1 MATKKITIP
10 VGFQFDDVTGE
21 LANVRK
27 SLSNIK
33 INTNLGDSY
42 SKAFSR
48 AEKEIEK
55 LQQRAARGFSSQS
68 DIDAYS
74 TGLNN
79 VLNALER
86 IQTLSGKIKFS
97 DLNLNG
103 EQLKQWNSLK
113 NSLQSASQILNNFKR
128 NQIDSLF
135 QNNEQF
141 ASTMKDVVGLTEQ
154 TYKSYGELTSR
165 INSTT
170 KALQNQEAQQQKNLE
185 LAQAQL
191 ATYQG
196 AKKNGGI
203 ESIASQYGHQN
214 KDGKWSFNANQGKE
228 NSAGRTALLDYGKQ
242 AGVFSDDD
250 IKRMNSANVSLQ
262 TIVNTFN
269 NQLSS
274 AIQKAKQDIQDY
286 QTALE
291 QNKQKFEAVKAAM
304 EQLDSA
310 LNNGSIQKA
319 QKAYNDAKVALD
331 NFEQS
336 TTNAAQGQAQMRT
349 AMATSTSQLK
359 SYKAELASFRSQL
372 DTMQSADN
380 LFNSLTSSVKQLV
393 GFGAVLTQVR
403 RGIQLA
409 VSQIQELDSAM
420 NGISVVT
427 NMSTAELWGQINTYM
442 AIAKQ
447 YGVTTEGTYQV
458 SQLYYQMGLNT
469 SSVMELTTETLKMAK
484 IANLDYA
491 SATDYMTTAMN
502 GFQLSASEAGRI
514 VDVYSEL
521 AGIAA
526 TDTSELAVAMSK
538 TAAIANSAGM
548 SFEATS
554 AMLTQ
559 MIESTREAPEALG
572 TSLKTVI
579 ARMQEMKSNP
589 TQLIEVDGETASLN
603 KMDTALSSVG
613 IKLKDASGQFRN
625 LDEVIFE
632 LSKIWDT
639 LDRNTQ
645 RWIANTA
652 AGSRQQS
659 RFISLLSDSE
669 RLQELYTAALDSED
683 AALVQYSKSLDS
695 MESKLNQLS
704 TSFQQF
710 YMQIFN
716 GETLKAAVEYLT
728 QFVDKLNEI
737 GPVGAIAIVGSL
749 VSAFGSIGMAM
760 STKITAAYK
769 VSKEFLDG
777 RKAEIQAVGDSWW
790 DGFVANF
797 VPKVQT
803 ATNQAVQ
810 ILQNAQT
817 QVQGGTSTPT
827 ATGTPH
833 RRSGRNDGKAKG
845 SVPSTD
851 ALKQASEGA
860 EKVASKWDVAAG
872 AASKL
877 APIVSVLSTYLFS
890 AADASNKASVALAAV
905 GSVAQIGVGIAQVY
919 LGDIKGIFTVLS
931 GVSQLVGEWEFAN
944 ERLARLKKDA
954 ESANIT
960 RASSKSTL
968 TTLDSTYKKYI
979 RLRDAQYESN
989 EAYEEWIKYN
999 QQIISD
1005 YPQLATTYD
1014 SQGNLVANLAEKYDI
1029 LKQSAD
1035 SAYKSQKKISQDA
1048 DVNVAS
1054 DPLYKFSSF
1063 GIAAANEK
1071 TGSNILSKIGKAK
1084 NQEEARELLFSTFG
1098 IEGEAYRKGE
1108 KYWSGNLSIEEV
1120 ASGIYQDEAMRKEK
1134 FLRELLSSANPEEYW
1149 KENESEVKDYADMWG
1164 LTLDDILNIGKQYN
1178 LILQSGS
1185 STLYKDA
1192 STNIDEAIDVLDDT
1206 YSEIQKQLLK
1216 DYLKNQ
1222 LDTLYTAG
1230 ELTAEKFTSQYD
1242 ASAIDETVSEVI
1254 RAQQEKDGFLV
1265 NYTEEELKKIQDFYT
1280 ELATHSKKDFENFD
1294 YKDALT
1300 QIYGIT
1306 SEDFTDPIELYINR
1320 IAQIPEA
1327 VEKGLT
1333 DNTGEFI
1340 DDRIYQSLSNLP
1352 IAFLSTYYESLSQLF
1367 KQTNLGDNKD
1377 KVIDD
1382 YINLFSQLSSLDL
1395 DYSTLSSLLT
1405 DSDFTTRSGV
1415 LAFSDTLVKAGI
1427 DLKESGIDLNKTASL
1442 IPISMADAEQ
1452 GLTNLSTQLTAAA
1465 DVIKDL
1471 TGTDTAKQ
1479 VAAMQQIS
1487 SLVGDTMKVKG
1498 EEYKTS
1504 DVLSYIM
1511 SGQDVTG
1518 EFQEAI
1524 YDLFIHQAKV
1534 TYSQILDELAEAQ
1547 DANTDEGKKNL
1558 EAIATYKTM
1567 LDNIDHIVEKNIGQR
1582 ASNIVTVAEELL
1594 QDILSGKTAS
1604 ISTNDRQALM
1614 QAGNEG
1620 ITIAKMLEQTS
1631 TGTWTLK
1638 KDVTISQFAAAI
1650 QDLIEHGIEGPGIQ
1664 LIKDILAGNQEAFAQ
1679 AAQQSDYEKFIQPL
1693 IDGVSDSGQIA
1704 IDESFRQTLK
1714 DSGLYDIFSKL
1725 FDENAL
1731 TAITGEYDFTGTVKQ
1746 YFDMIE
1752 QVIQKIFFGDDQTQM
1767 LAAFKAYRAKYEAG
1781 LEQSRS
1787 YYAAD
1792 QELDKALKPN
1802 ISSAE
1807 VVEITKALIECTG
1820 SADDAREAIKRFGLE
1835 ANKDFFQTADGKYGL
1850 TTIGKEKIGIS
1861 NLEDRQAVLKEIN
1874 RLQKESSSLA
1884 EKEVQKNQDLLAI
1897 YKAQLQ
1903 VLNERQQKVATDSD
1917 NANDLLD
1924 APEEFAKNVMSL
1936 GDSLK
1941 QLGKTGYIEIETLSN
1956 YMRNLG
1962 DNSEFVKTLGK
1973 ELDLPAESIGNVSK
1987 TIDALYTSTSK
1998 LKTIDGKAMI
2008 NLGVDLASMLTNASS
2023 IDLKGVAQ
2031 QNIDML
2037 DGMIAT
2043 LEALQ
2048 ALEEANT
2055 DIKGDIKI
2063 DLLTQATFTDAET
2076 GVSVDNFHDLWERFK
2091 QVAENEPDLYIDLS
2105 AHLTE
2110 SITTEAG
2117 QKQVID
2123 WLAGK
2128 TDVLQKMGI
2137 TSRTIPID
2145 VLTEIQTIDLK
2156 DPDSI
2161 EEAKFA
2167 IERWLDII
2175 QKNLQ
2180 TTANEN
2186 PAAVETTVTVNT
2198 TLKDGTITDGR
2209 KIAEEMSNNAMD
2221 EDYRRKKASTD
2232 TITTNTIQQ
2241 ELVIH
2246 SNVEEVQ
2253 KAVDELA
2260 KDRTSTLTIIK
2271 KVEEAIGPDSIEPTA
2286 SYDKNS
2292 IPTVQSTPTPEQQKT
2307 TQENN
2312 DALQETS
2319 SGVSAIVE
2327 WIKGFSQRGSGAVAV
2342 AQPLAPPNM
2351 ASTSAASATQTP
2363 TPTATPA
2370 PTKHGKEQ
2378 ESTLKTTLEVDDKS
2392 AQQEVDSFLK
2402 ENDGKVISFKAE
2414 ADTKQT
2420 IASADEATQEIEG
2433 QDPVVNIDGDPADA
2447 LAETQYAVGV
2457 INNSNGTINVGA
2469 DASAVYEAVNEL
2481 RQNLSGVNI
2490 NVNLIPTAIKK
2501 GGKGGNQTYTA
2512 RASGGGISKAEKA
2525 LVGEL
2530 GPELVV
2536 HDDTYR
2542 VVGQYGAEFVNLNR
2556 GDIVFNASDTA
2567 RLLQHKNG
2575 VRGTALVNGTGPA
2588 YGSGLSSAIDAL
2600 KEARAAWSS
2609 ILSSVPDMLKKGSG
2623 GGGGGGGGGDKDEK
2637 EYLMQLE
2644 KWFNWLRRIEELENR
2659 ITVLRAKRE
2668 NLKDGKQ
2675 YADSLYEENS
2685 YLKKQSELYAGLIE
2699 EQKAY
2704 RKQLQSDYLK
2714 DYSKYF
2720 YFIGDAIQIN
2730 ADAILADTK
2739 NNEELGDKIQDLIDD
2754 YKDVTEQITDNTEKL
2769 EENKTQ
2775 MDENIKTLRDKYIDM
2790 ENEILDALKNMYQQ
2804 EIDKKQKALDKMKEA
2819 DDDYLNALKKNLDK
2833 EKVLREKSKTQEEKQ
2848 TLQRK
2853 IALLSRDTSG
2863 ANAKEIADL
2872 RKQLRDMQ
2880 EEQYFTDREDAIT
2893 SAEDAAQA
2901 QQDTLQKEIDTL
2913 TEANDIKLEN
2923 MRLYWAE
2930 VEDIINQGSE
2940 NILTFL
2946 QSYSDSYMEMSKVQQ
2961 EDYTSTWKQTIDAAL
2976 EYAKDM
2982 QKQFNEIIAEITE
2995 AINSGLGNTTGGLE
3009 SGSSGGSSKGGSG
3022 GYDYGDLQ
3030 KNGNDKDKNNKNN
3043 STWPG
3048 FASVFGDSL
3057 KAAYEKLAQIR
3068 DRADSSAYWS
3078 AEKDK
3083 QYMNKVSNVASKV
3096 AAGVKIASNIKSS
3109 TTTKKDRKARKKYA
3123 SGGYVDYTGL
3133 AWVDGTPSKPETF
3146 LSNADTNLLANFL
3159 KAAHSLELGLSSSS
3173 SVRNSTISGAP
3184 TVNVDSVEIN
3194 ITQADLKDDADLNKL
3209 SQDLSQK
3216 FLMDIARQSGNISIS
3231 RR

>member
-27 SLSNIK
+27 GLSNIK

-79 VLNALER
+79 VLDALER

-154 TYKSYGELTSR
+154 TYKSYGELTSK
-165 INSTT
+165 INNTT

-196 AKKNGGI
+196 VKKNGGI
-203 ESIASQYGHQN
+203 ESIASQYGRQN

-274 AIQKAKQDIQDY
+274 ATQKAKQDIQDY

-291 QNKQKFEAVKAAM
+291 QNKQKLEAVKAAM

-336 TTNAAQGQAQMRT
+336 TTNAAQGQAQMRA
-349 AMATSTSQLK
+349 AMATSTNQLK

-458 SQLYYQMGLNT
+458 SQLYYQMGLDTN
-469 SSVMELTTETLKMAK
+469 SVMELTTETLKMAK

-502 GFQLSASEAGRI
+502 GFQMAASDAGRI

-589 TQLIEVDGETASLN
+589 TQLIEVDGEAASLN

-613 IKLKDASGQFRN
+613 ISLKDASGQFRN

-728 QFVDKLNEI
+728 QFVDKLNEV

-749 VSAFGSIGMAM
+749 VSALGSIGMAM
-760 STKITAAYK
+760 STKIAAAYK
-769 VSKEFLDG
+769 TSKEYLDG
-777 RKAEIQAVGDSWW
+777 RKAEIQAIGDSWW

-797 VPKVQT
+797 VPKVQA

-810 ILQNAQT
+810 VIQNAQN
-817 QVQGGTSTPT
+817 QGQGGT
-827 ATGTPH
+827 GTPPAAGVH
-833 RRSGRNDGKAKG
+833 RRSGRNDGKARGTETITEGTEQAAKG
-845 SVPSTD
+845 T
-851 ALKQASEGA
+851 
-860 EKVASKWDVAAG
+860 EKVASKLDKAAR
-872 AASKL
+872 AASKF
-877 APIVSVLSTYLFS
+877 APYMTMLSTVLYTNADAANQASVWLSRLAS
-890 AADASNKASVALAAV
+890 AAQAAL
-905 GSVAQIGVGIAQVY
+905 GVAQIINGEVGAGLFTLASGIYQFFGVAEQASE
-919 LGDIKGIFTVLS
+919 T
-931 GVSQLVGEWEFAN
+931 AA
-944 ERLARLKKDA
+944 RLAKNVEQTNISRA
-954 ESANIT
+954 EA
-960 RASSKSTL
+960 KSNL
-968 TTLDSTYKKYI
+968 TNLDSAYKKYT

-989 EAYEEWIKYN
+989 EAYDEWIKYN
-999 QQIISD
+999 EQLISQ
-1005 YPQLATTYD
+1005 YPGVEVIYNAQGDAILQLAD
-1014 SQGNLVANLAEKYDI
+1014 NFDH
-1029 LKQSAD
+1029 LKQSAEHAYETSVAAYEHD
-1035 SAYKSQKKISQDA
+1035 LQTQASQPYYGLKSAGVFTGSTDKTADNVDKAYQRSQKNGTSIWDELAQFVPTVYDDQVLYPDVARILKNAASNTTDYSYIENLAKQDTGRGSTLTKEQKRDVKAAQAILNMGLGTNFVKSYAFKSSQIITSSNQGLQKQALANAQKAINDEVVKGNLTQELGSVILNKVTQDLEQAVQQEDFATKEYDNYNISNIGTTLDGIKTDLVHNFGEDVITQAQSIA
-1048 DVNVAS
+1048 DIKTQLSYDDYNNLAS
-1054 DPLYKFSSF
+1054 D
-1063 GIAAANEK
+1063 
-1071 TGSNILSKIGKAK
+1071 SKI
-1084 NQEEARELLFSTFG
+1084 
-1098 IEGEAYRKGE
+1098 
-1108 KYWSGNLSIEEV
+1108 
-1120 ASGIYQDEAMRKEK
+1120 
-1134 FLRELLSSANPEEYW
+1134 
-1149 KENESEVKDYADMWG
+1149 
-1164 LTLDDILNIGKQYN
+1164 KQA
-1178 LILQSGS
+1178 L
-1185 STLYKDA
+1185 
-1192 STNIDEAIDVLDDT
+1192 
-1206 YSEIQKQLLK
+1206 
-1216 DYLKNQ
+1216 
-1222 LDTLYTAG
+1222 
-1230 ELTAEKFTSQYD
+1230 AE
-1242 ASAIDETVSEVI
+1242 
-1254 RAQQEKDGFLV
+1254 
-1265 NYTEEELKKIQDFYT
+1265 
-1280 ELATHSKKDFENFD
+1280 
-1294 YKDALT
+1294 
-1300 QIYGIT
+1300 IYGIT
-1306 SEDFTDPIELYINR
+1306 EETFSEPIQN
-1320 IAQIPEA
+1320 IANQLISM
-1327 VEKGLT
+1327 
-1333 DNTGEFI
+1333 TGNVGQLEGE
-1340 DDRIYQSLSNLP
+1340 DTVTLWANDLLQSLPNS
-1352 IAFLSTYYESLSQLF
+1352 ILSYVKNTF
-1367 KQTNLGDNKD
+1367 A
-1377 KVIDD
+1377 
-1382 YINLFSQLSSLDL
+1382 SLDKL
-1395 DYSTLSSLLT
+1395 SNEDRAEGEISNIISQYIALLYKIKDSDIDAGTLATLLS
-1405 DSDFTTRSGV
+1405 DADFTTRSGWQ
-1415 LAFSDTLVKAGI
+1415 AFLNALIASGNTGKEIAEQFEDVPDT
-1427 DLKESGIDLNKTASL
+1427 
-1442 IPISMADAEQ
+1442 ISVTMADAEQ
-1452 GLTNLSTQLTAAA
+1452 GLTSLQTYMTSAA
-1465 DVIKDL
+1465 DIIKNLQGSDSEKKLAAYNTLSALGIDSDKISTLAMGEDL
-1471 TGTDTAKQ
+1471 TGDITQEVYDKYIAQQKTNLEEIIASLYNTKGITEEQKTELDTISTMIAAFDKE
-1479 VAAMQQIS
+1479 VAEAAGTRATNIV
-1487 SLVGDTMKVKG
+1487 SLVLSQM
-1498 EEYKTS
+1498 EN
-1504 DVLSYIM
+1504 VLGGKAPTLSRNDI
-1511 SGQDVTG
+1511 SALQ
-1518 EFQEAI
+1518 
-1524 YDLFIHQAKV
+1524 
-1534 TYSQILDELAEAQ
+1534 TYAP
-1547 DANTDEGKKNL
+1547 N
-1558 EAIATYKTM
+1558 M
-1567 LDNIDHIVEKNIGQR
+1567 VE
-1582 ASNIVTVAEELL
+1582 
-1594 QDILSGKTAS
+1594 
-1604 ISTNDRQALM
+1604 
-1614 QAGNEG
+1614 
-1620 ITIAKMLEQTS
+1620 MLEQTGS
-1631 TGTWTLK
+1631 NTWTLK
-1638 KDVTISQFAAAI
+1638 AGITTKQWADAIS
-1650 QDLIEHGIEGPGIQ
+1650 DLATSVDEPGIELVQALKHSSREEWDKAVRDTDLENFITP
-1664 LIKDILAGNQEAFAQ
+1664 LLEA
-1679 AAQQSDYEKFIQPL
+1679 I
-1693 IDGVSDSGQIA
+1693 SDSGEI
-1704 IDESFRQTLK
+1704 T
-1714 DSGLYDIFSKL
+1714 
-1725 FDENAL
+1725 FDEDIYKFLSEQLGKNIVDKMLDPNAL
-1731 TAITGEYDFTGTVKQ
+1731 TAFTSLYDFDGTVKEWL
-1746 YFDMIE
+1746 DM
-1752 QVIQKIFFGDDQTQM
+1752 VQKIIDKLFPDYHDDFIKWREKNEYGLNQSREYNRAQEKMDKVHQANETPEAMADIVLKMKDMEASTDDATEAVRRFNLEYTDLVQ
-1767 LAAFKAYRAKYEAG
+1767 LANGKWGLSNAG
-1781 LEQSRS
+1781 LKKFELDAQIVSVEDYRTEIARLKEELLS
-1787 YYAAD
+1787 AQKSGEAASQKEANKIKTLIALRE
-1792 QELDKALKPN
+1792 QELKLLNEKN
-1802 ISSAE
+1802 QLVSQ
-1807 VVEITKALIECTG
+1807 
-1820 SADDAREAIKRFGLE
+1820 SADDY
-1835 ANKDFFQTADGKYGL
+1835 NT
-1850 TTIGKEKIGIS
+1850 
-1861 NLEDRQAVLKEIN
+1861 
-1874 RLQKESSSLA
+1874 
-1884 EKEVQKNQDLLAI
+1884 
-1897 YKAQLQ
+1897 
-1903 VLNERQQKVATDSD
+1903 
-1917 NANDLLD
+1917 LLD
-1924 APEEFAKNVMSL
+1924 APENYAKNILSYA
-1936 GDSLK
+1936 DELK
-1941 QLGKTGYIEIETLSN
+1941 KAAKTGYIEISTLSN
-1956 YMRNLG
+1956 VINNLG
-1962 DNSEFVKTLGK
+1962 PASNTVKTLSK
-1973 ELDLPAESIGNVSK
+1973 QLNVPLLK
-1987 TIDALYTSTSK
+1987 DGTANIAALTDALYSTKK
-1998 LKTIDGKAMI
+1998 LATIDGKPMVKIGSTMA
-2008 NLGVDLASMLTNASS
+2008 NMLQDAAQL
-2023 IDLKGVAQ
+2023 DLKGVAQ

-2048 ALEEANT
+2048 ALENT
-2055 DIKGDIKI
+2055 DINGGIKM
-2063 DLLTQATFTDAET
+2063 DMLTEATFTTTD
-2076 GVSVDNFHDLWERFK
+2076 GKSFRSFNDLWQTFK
-2091 QVAENEPDLYIDLS
+2091 ETAEDDSDLWIDF
-2105 AHLTE
+2105 ATHVTADIQTE
-2110 SITTEAG
+2110 EG
-2117 QKQVID
+2117 QRQFID
-2123 WLAGK
+2123 WLLSNQA
-2128 TDVLQKMGI
+2128 LQQSMGI
-2137 TSRTIPID
+2137 KTKTINEDLILAINTVVED
-2145 VLTEIQTIDLK
+2145 GMSTEQAEQAVLDFLEKKKRETQNVANNNPSTID
-2156 DPDSI
+2156 S
-2161 EEAKFA
+2161 
-2167 IERWLDII
+2167 
-2175 QKNLQ
+2175 
-2180 TTANEN
+2180 TTK
-2186 PAAVETTVTVNT
+2186 VNT
-2198 TLKDGTITDGR
+2198 TLEDGTITDGR
-2209 KIAEEMSNNAMD
+2209 RIAEEMSGSAMD
-2221 EDYRRKKASTD
+2221 EDYKRKRTSTD
-2232 TITTNTIQQ
+2232 TITTSTIQQ
-2241 ELVIH
+2241 ELIIH

-2260 KDRTSTLTIIK
+2260 KDRTSTLTIVK
-2271 KVEEAIGPDSIEPTA
+2271 KVEEATEPTFIEPTT
-2286 SYDKNS
+2286 SYDEKS
-2292 IPTVQSTPTPEQQKT
+2292 IPVIQQTSSPEQEKLVQKNT
-2307 TQENN
+2307 
-2312 DALQETS
+2312 DALQEIN
-2319 SGVSAIVE
+2319 SGVHAIAEGV
-2327 WIKGFSQRGSGAVAV
+2327 KGFSQRGTGAQAV
-2342 AQPLAPPNM
+2342 AQPLMPPNKTP
-2351 ASTSAASATQTP
+2351 TSVAPTQTP
-2363 TPTATPA
+2363 SPTATPA
-2370 PTKHGKEQ
+2370 PRQGKGT
-2378 ESTLKTTLEVDDKS
+2378 ESTSTIILEVDDKS
-2392 AQQEVDSFLK
+2392 AQQEVNNFLK

-2433 QDPVVNIDGDPADA
+2433 QDPVVNIDGDSADA
-2447 LAETQYAVGV
+2447 LAETQYAVSV
-2457 INNSNGTINVGA
+2457 IDNSNGTINVGA
-2469 DASAVYEAVNEL
+2469 DASAVYEAVNDL
-2481 RQNLSGVNI
+2481 RNNLSGVNI
-2490 NVNLIPTAIKK
+2490 DVNLIPTVAAKGK
-2501 GGKGGNQTYTA
+2501 RGGKGGGQTYTA
-2512 RASGGGISKAEKA
+2512 RASGGGVPKTEQS

-2536 HDDTYR
+2536 HDNSYR
-2542 VVGQYGAEFVNLNR
+2542 IVGQYGAEFVKLNR
-2556 GDIVFNASDTA
+2556 GDVVFNASDTA
-2567 RLLQHKNG
+2567 RLLQNKSG

-2588 YGSGLSSAIDAL
+2588 YGSGLSGAIGAL

-2609 ILSSVPDMLKKGSG
+2609 ILNSVPDMLKKGSG
-2623 GGGGGGGGGDKDEK
+2623 GGGGGGGGGDESEK

-2675 YADSLYEENS
+2675 YADSIYEENA

-2704 RKQLQSDYLK
+2704 RKQLRDDYLK
-2714 DYSKYF
+2714 NYSKYF

-2730 ADAILADTK
+2730 SDAILADTK

-2804 EIDKKQKALDKMKEA
+2804 EIDEKQKALDKMKEA

-2833 EKVLREKSKTQEEKQ
+2833 EKDLREKSKTQEEKQ

-2901 QQDTLQKEIDTL
+2901 KQDTLQKEIDNL

-3030 KNGNDKDKNNKNN
+3030 KNGKDKDKNNKNN

-3078 AEKDK
+3078 AEEDK

-3096 AAGVKIASNIKSS
+3096 AAGVKIASHIKSS
-3109 TTTKKDRKARKKYA
+3109 TTTKKGKIARKKYA

-3194 ITQADLKDDADLNKL
+3194 ITQAELKDDADLNKL

-3216 FLMDIARQSGNISIS
+3216 FLMDIARQSGNISVS

>member
-27 SLSNIK
+27 GLSNIK

-79 VLNALER
+79 VLDALER

-154 TYKSYGELTSR
+154 TYKSYGELTSK
-165 INSTT
+165 INNTT

-203 ESIASQYGHQN
+203 ESIASQYGRQN

-274 AIQKAKQDIQDY
+274 ATQKAKQDIQDY

-291 QNKQKFEAVKAAM
+291 QNKQKLEAVKAAM

-336 TTNAAQGQAQMRT
+336 TTNAAQGQAQMRA
-349 AMATSTSQLK
+349 AMATSTNQLK

-427 NMSTAELWGQINTYM
+427 NMSTAELWGQIDTYM

-458 SQLYYQMGLNT
+458 SQLYYQMGLDTN
-469 SSVMELTTETLKMAK
+469 SVMELTTETLKMAK

-502 GFQLSASEAGRI
+502 GFQMAASDAGRI

-538 TAAIANSAGM
+538 TAAIASSAGM

-589 TQLIEVDGETASLN
+589 TQLIEVDGEAASLN

-716 GETLKAAVEYLT
+716 GETLKAAVGYLT
-728 QFVDKLNEI
+728 QFVDKLNEV

-749 VSAFGSIGMAM
+749 VSALGSIGMAM
-760 STKITAAYK
+760 STKIAAAYK
-769 VSKEFLDG
+769 TSKEYLDG
-777 RKAEIQAVGDSWW
+777 RKAEIQAIGDSWW
-790 DGFVANF
+790 DGFVASF

-810 ILQNAQT
+810 ILQNAQA
-817 QVQGGTSTPT
+817 QVQGGTSVPGT
-827 ATGTPH
+827 TGIPH
-833 RRSGRNDGKAKG
+833 RRSGRNDGKARGTGTITEGTEQAAKG
-845 SVPSTD
+845 V
-851 ALKQASEGA
+851 
-860 EKVASKWDVAAG
+860 EKVASKFDKAAR
-872 AASKL
+872 AASKF
-877 APIVSVLSTYLFS
+877 APYMTMLSTVLYTNADAANQASVWLSRLAS
-890 AADASNKASVALAAV
+890 AAQVAL
-905 GSVAQIGVGIAQVY
+905 GVAQIINGEVGAGLFTLASGIYQFFGVAEQASE
-919 LGDIKGIFTVLS
+919 T
-931 GVSQLVGEWEFAN
+931 AA
-944 ERLARLKKDA
+944 RLAKNVEQTNISRA
-954 ESANIT
+954 EA
-960 RASSKSTL
+960 KSNL
-968 TTLDSTYKKYI
+968 TNLDSAYKKYT

-989 EAYEEWIKYN
+989 EAYDEWIKYN
-999 QQIISD
+999 KQLISQ
-1005 YPQLATTYD
+1005 YPGVEVIYNAQGDAILQLAD
-1014 SQGNLVANLAEKYDI
+1014 NFDH
-1029 LKQSAD
+1029 LKQSAENAYEASVAAYEHD
-1035 SAYKSQKKISQDA
+1035 LQTQASQPYYRLKSAGIFTGLTDKTADNVDKAYQRSQKNGTSIWDELAQFVPTVYD
-1048 DVNVAS
+1048 DQVLYPNVARILKNAAS
-1054 DPLYKFSSF
+1054 NTTDYSYIENLAKQDTGWGSTLTKEQKRDVKAAQAILNMGLGTDFVKSYAFKSSQIITSSNQ
-1063 GIAAANEK
+1063 GLQKQALANAQKAINDEVVK
-1071 TGSNILSKIGKAK
+1071 GNLTQELGSVILNKVTQDLEQAVQQEDFATEGYDIYNISNIGTTLNNIRGNLLNNFKEDVITQAQSIADIKTQLSYDDYNNLPSDSKI
-1084 NQEEARELLFSTFG
+1084 
-1098 IEGEAYRKGE
+1098 
-1108 KYWSGNLSIEEV
+1108 
-1120 ASGIYQDEAMRKEK
+1120 
-1134 FLRELLSSANPEEYW
+1134 
-1149 KENESEVKDYADMWG
+1149 
-1164 LTLDDILNIGKQYN
+1164 KQA
-1178 LILQSGS
+1178 L
-1185 STLYKDA
+1185 
-1192 STNIDEAIDVLDDT
+1192 
-1206 YSEIQKQLLK
+1206 
-1216 DYLKNQ
+1216 
-1222 LDTLYTAG
+1222 
-1230 ELTAEKFTSQYD
+1230 AE
-1242 ASAIDETVSEVI
+1242 
-1254 RAQQEKDGFLV
+1254 
-1265 NYTEEELKKIQDFYT
+1265 
-1280 ELATHSKKDFENFD
+1280 
-1294 YKDALT
+1294 
-1300 QIYGIT
+1300 IYGIT
-1306 SEDFTDPIELYINR
+1306 EETFSEPIDNITS
-1320 IAQIPEA
+1320 QITSLEGNA
-1327 VEKGLT
+1327 GQLWNES
-1333 DNTGEFI
+1333 NTTWVKPLL
-1340 DDRIYQSLSNLP
+1340 QSLPQNVLAYVKDTFSKLDK
-1352 IAFLSTYYESLSQLF
+1352 LSSEGRNEGEISSIIDQY
-1367 KQTNLGDNKD
+1367 TNLLFALSDSD
-1377 KVIDD
+1377 IDAGT
-1382 YINLFSQLSSLDL
+1382 LATLLSDA
-1395 DYSTLSSLLT
+1395 
-1405 DSDFTTRSGV
+1405 DFTTRSGWQ
-1415 LAFSDTLVKAGI
+1415 AFLNALIASGNTGKEIAEQFEDVPDT
-1427 DLKESGIDLNKTASL
+1427 
-1442 IPISMADAEQ
+1442 ISVTMADAEQ
-1452 GLTNLSTQLTAAA
+1452 GLTFLQTSMTSAA
-1465 DVIKDL
+1465 DIIKNLQGSDSEKKLAAYKTLNNLMPDYTQEIMTLANGEDPTGEITQKIYEAYIEKPKEDL
-1471 TGTDTAKQ
+1471 QKIISSLREKGVTPEEEKELQAVEAMMASFDSEVANAAGTRATNIVSLVLSQINDIINSKSSTFSRNDYQAIQNLAEAGNIYAEEMLDMLTQTGTDTFSIKEGVTANEWASAVSGLADSVEESGMEFVNSMKNQSQ
-1479 VAAMQQIS
+1479 VAWDKAIH
-1487 SLVGDTMKVKG
+1487 DTNM
-1498 EEYKTS
+1498 S
-1504 DVLSYIM
+1504 D
-1511 SGQDVTG
+1511 
-1518 EFQEAI
+1518 
-1524 YDLFIHQAKV
+1524 
-1534 TYSQILDELAEAQ
+1534 
-1547 DANTDEGKKNL
+1547 
-1558 EAIATYKTM
+1558 
-1567 LDNIDHIVEKNIGQR
+1567 
-1582 ASNIVTVAEELL
+1582 IVT
-1594 QDILSGKTAS
+1594 
-1604 ISTNDRQALM
+1604 
-1614 QAGNEG
+1614 
-1620 ITIAKMLEQTS
+1620 
-1631 TGTWTLK
+1631 
-1638 KDVTISQFAAAI
+1638 
-1650 QDLIEHGIEGPGIQ
+1650 
-1664 LIKDILAGNQEAFAQ
+1664 
-1679 AAQQSDYEKFIQPL
+1679 PL
-1693 IDGVSDSGQIA
+1693 IDAVSDSG
-1704 IDESFRQTLK
+1704 
-1714 DSGLYDIFSKL
+1714 DIS
-1725 FDENAL
+1725 FDEDTYKYFEQHFSEDFMKKFSDQLA
-1731 TAITGEYDFTGTVKQ
+1731 TFTDQYDFNGTVKEWFDIIQ
-1746 YFDMIE
+1746 YEVLPTLFD
-1752 QVIQKIFFGDDQTQM
+1752 GDELVKVTKDFQN
-1767 LAAFKAYRAKYEAG
+1767 YRAKYEAG

-1792 QELDKALKPN
+1792 RELDKALKPN

-1807 VVEITKALIECTG
+1807 VAEITKALMECTG

-1850 TTIGKEKIGIS
+1850 TTIGKEKIGLS
-1861 NLEDRQAVLKEIN
+1861 NLEDRQAVLKKINELQEQSTGLALEEI
-1874 RLQKESSSLA
+1874 
-1884 EKEVQKNQDLLAI
+1884 QKNQDLLAI

-1917 NANDLLD
+1917 NANELLD
-1924 APEEFAKNVMSL
+1924 APEEFAKNVISL

-1941 QLGKTGYIEIETLSN
+1941 QLSKTGYIEIETLSN

-1987 TIDALYTSTSK
+1987 TIDALYNSTAK

-2008 NLGVDLASMLTNASS
+2008 NLGVDLGSMLTNASS

-2048 ALEEANT
+2048 ALEDAGK
-2055 DIKGDIKI
+2055 DIDAGIKI
-2063 DLLTQATFTDAET
+2063 DLLAQATFTDTAT
-2076 GVSVDNFHDLWERFK
+2076 GESFDNFNDLWQRFK
-2091 QVAENEPDLYIDLS
+2091 QAAEEEPDLYIQLA
-2105 AHLTE
+2105 AHVTE
-2110 SITTEAG
+2110 SITTEEG
-2117 QKQVID
+2117 QKQVLD
-2123 WLAGK
+2123 WFASD
-2128 TDVLQKMGI
+2128 TALQQKLGI

-2145 VLTEIQTIDLK
+2145 VLTKIKTIDLE

-2167 IERWLDII
+2167 VERWLGII

-2180 TTANEN
+2180 NTANEN
-2186 PAAVETTVTVNT
+2186 PTTVETTATVNT

-2209 KIAEEMSNNAMD
+2209 KIAEEMSNSAMD
-2221 EDYRRKKASTD
+2221 EDYKRKRASTD
-2232 TITTNTIQQ
+2232 TSSTIQQ

-2260 KDRTSTLTIIK
+2260 KDRTSTLTIVK
-2271 KVEEAIGPDSIEPTA
+2271 KVEEATEPTFIEPTT
-2286 SYDKNS
+2286 SYDEKS
-2292 IPTVQSTPTPEQQKT
+2292 IPVVQQTPTPEQQKLEQKT
-2307 TQENN
+2307 T
-2312 DALQETS
+2312 DALEEIS
-2319 SGVSAIVE
+2319 SGVPTIAE
-2327 WIKGFSQRGSGAVAV
+2327 WVKGLSQRGTGAQAV
-2342 AQPLAPPNM
+2342 AQPLAPPNKT
-2351 ASTSAASATQTP
+2351 STSVAPTQTP
-2363 TPTATPA
+2363 SPTATPA
-2370 PTKHGKEQ
+2370 PRQGKGTK
-2378 ESTLKTTLEVDDKS
+2378 STSTIILEVDDKS
-2392 AQQEVDSFLK
+2392 AQQEVNNFLK

-2420 IASADEATQEIEG
+2420 IASADEATQEIER
-2433 QDPVVNIDGDPADA
+2433 QEPVVNIDGDSADA
-2447 LAETQYAVGV
+2447 LAETQYAVSV

-2469 DASAVYEAVNEL
+2469 DASAVYEAVNDL
-2481 RQNLSGVNI
+2481 RNNLSGVNI
-2490 NVNLIPTAIKK
+2490 DVNLTPTVAAKGKK
-2501 GGKGGNQTYTA
+2501 GRKGRGLTHTA
-2512 RASGGGISKAEKA
+2512 RASGGGVPKTERS

-2536 HDDTYR
+2536 HDNSYR
-2542 VVGQYGAEFVNLNR
+2542 IVGQYGAEFVKLNR
-2556 GDIVFNASDTA
+2556 GDVVFNASDTA
-2567 RLLQHKNG
+2567 RLLQNKSG

-2588 YGSGLSSAIDAL
+2588 YGSGLSGAIGAL

-2609 ILSSVPDMLKKGSG
+2609 ILNSVPDMLKKGSG
-2623 GGGGGGGGGDKDEK
+2623 GGGGGGGGGDENEK

-2644 KWFNWLRRIEELENR
+2644 KWFNWLRRIC
-2659 ITVLRAKRE
+2659 
-2668 NLKDGKQ
+2668 
-2675 YADSLYEENS
+2675 
-2685 YLKKQSELYAGLIE
+2685 
-2699 EQKAY
+2699 
-2704 RKQLQSDYLK
+2704 
-2714 DYSKYF
+2714 
-2720 YFIGDAIQIN
+2720 
-2730 ADAILADTK
+2730 
-2739 NNEELGDKIQDLIDD
+2739 
-2754 YKDVTEQITDNTEKL
+2754 
-2769 EENKTQ
+2769 
-2775 MDENIKTLRDKYIDM
+2775 
-2790 ENEILDALKNMYQQ
+2790 
-2804 EIDKKQKALDKMKEA
+2804 
-2819 DDDYLNALKKNLDK
+2819 
-2833 EKVLREKSKTQEEKQ
+2833 
-2848 TLQRK
+2848 
-2853 IALLSRDTSG
+2853 LL
-2863 ANAKEIADL
+2863 
-2872 RKQLRDMQ
+2872 
-2880 EEQYFTDREDAIT
+2880 
-2893 SAEDAAQA
+2893 
-2901 QQDTLQKEIDTL
+2901 
-2913 TEANDIKLEN
+2913 
-2923 MRLYWAE
+2923 
-2930 VEDIINQGSE
+2930 
-2940 NILTFL
+2940 
-2946 QSYSDSYMEMSKVQQ
+2946 
-2961 EDYTSTWKQTIDAAL
+2961 YTSP
-2976 EYAKDM
+2976 
-2982 QKQFNEIIAEITE
+2982 
-2995 AINSGLGNTTGGLE
+2995 S
-3009 SGSSGGSSKGGSG
+3009 
-3022 GYDYGDLQ
+3022 
-3030 KNGNDKDKNNKNN
+3030 
-3043 STWPG
+3043 P
-3048 FASVFGDSL
+3048 
-3057 KAAYEKLAQIR
+3057 R
-3068 DRADSSAYWS
+3068 DCS
-3078 AEKDK
+3078 
-3083 QYMNKVSNVASKV
+3083 
-3096 AAGVKIASNIKSS
+3096 
-3109 TTTKKDRKARKKYA
+3109 
-3123 SGGYVDYTGL
+3123 
-3133 AWVDGTPSKPETF
+3133 
-3146 LSNADTNLLANFL
+3146 
-3159 KAAHSLELGLSSSS
+3159 
-3173 SVRNSTISGAP
+3173 
-3184 TVNVDSVEIN
+3184 
-3194 ITQADLKDDADLNKL
+3194 
-3209 SQDLSQK
+3209 
-3216 FLMDIARQSGNISIS
+3216 
-3231 RR
+3231 

>member
-21 LANVRK
+21 LANVKK

-33 INTNLGDSY
+33 INTNLSDSY
-42 SKAFSR
+42 AKAFSR

-74 TGLNN
+74 TGLNS
-79 VLNALER
+79 VLDALER

-97 DLNLNG
+97 DLILNS
-103 EQLKQWNSLK
+103 EQLKQWSSLK
-113 NSLQSASQILNNFKR
+113 NSLQSATQTLNNFKR
-128 NQIDSLF
+128 NQINGLF

-141 ASTMKDVVGLTEQ
+141 ASTMKNIVGLTEQ
-154 TYKSYGELTSR
+154 TYTNYGELTSR

-170 KALQNQEAQQQKNLE
+170 KALQNQETQQQKNLE

-191 ATYQG
+191 AAYQG

-203 ESIASQYGHQN
+203 ESVASQYGHQN

-228 NSAGRTALLDYGKQ
+228 NSAGRTALLNYGKQ

-274 AIQKAKQDIQDY
+274 ATKKAKQDIQDY
-286 QTALE
+286 QSALE
-291 QNKQKFEAVKAAM
+291 QNKQKLEAVKAAM

-310 LNNGSIQKA
+310 LNNGSVQNAQNAFNNAKA
-319 QKAYNDAKVALD
+319 ALD

-336 TTNAAQGQAQMRT
+336 TTDAARSQANMNT
-349 AMATSTSQLK
+349 AMAESNTQLK
-359 SYKAELASFRSQL
+359 GYKAELASFRSQL

-458 SQLYYQMGLNT
+458 SQLYYQMGLDT

-737 GPVGAIAIVGSL
+737 GPVGAVAIVGSL
-749 VSAFGSIGMAM
+749 VSALGSIGMAM

-845 SVPSTD
+845 SVLSTD

-877 APIVSVLSTYLFS
+877 APIVSILSTYLFS
-890 AADASNKASVALAAV
+890 VADASNKASVALAAV

-968 TTLDSTYKKYI
+968 TTLDSAYKKYI

-1254 RAQQEKDGFLV
+1254 RAQQGEDGFLV

-1306 SEDFTDPIELYINR
+1306 SEDFTDPIELYISR

-1327 VEKGLT
+1327 VEKGLV

-1352 IAFLSTYYESLSQLF
+1352 ITFLSTYFESLSQLMS
-1367 KQTNLGDNKD
+1367 QSNLGDNRD
-1377 KVIDD
+1377 AVVTG
-1382 YINLFSQLSSLDL
+1382 YINFFSELSEMGLTYGEL
-1395 DYSTLSSLLT
+1395 STLLT
-1405 DSDFTTRSGV
+1405 DADFSTRSGWLNFATAIKKIGHV
-1415 LAFSDTLVKAGI
+1415 FDGV
-1427 DLKESGIDLNKTASL
+1427 DLETIANS
-1442 IPISMADAEQ
+1442 IPVTMADAEQ
-1452 GLTNLSTQLTAAA
+1452 GLASLQTSMASAA
-1465 DVIKDL
+1465 DIIKNLQGSDSEKKLAAYNTLSALGIRADRISALAMGEDL
-1471 TGTDTAKQ
+1471 TGDITQEVYNKYIAKQ
-1479 VAAMQQIS
+1479 K
-1487 SLVGDTMKVKG
+1487 D
-1498 EEYKTS
+1498 
-1504 DVLSYIM
+1504 
-1511 SGQDVTG
+1511 
-1518 EFQEAI
+1518 
-1524 YDLFIHQAKV
+1524 
-1534 TYSQILDELAEAQ
+1534 
-1547 DANTDEGKKNL
+1547 NL
-1558 EAIATYKTM
+1558 EAIIDSLYNADSTTDEQRINLDAIRAMIAAFDKEVAEAAGTRAT
-1567 LDNIDHIVEKNIGQR
+1567 
-1582 ASNIVTVAEELL
+1582 NIVSLVLSQMEDVLGGKASTLSRN
-1594 QDILSGKTAS
+1594 DISALKTYAP
-1604 ISTNDRQALM
+1604 NM
-1614 QAGNEG
+1614 VE
-1620 ITIAKMLEQTS
+1620 MLEQT
-1631 TGTWTLK
+1631 GNDTWTLK
-1638 KDVTISQFAAAI
+1638 AGVTTRQWAEAISGLV
-1650 QDLIEHGIEGPGIQ
+1650 DSVGEPGIE
-1664 LIKDILAGNQEAFAQ
+1664 LAQNLMKNSGKEWDKA
-1679 AAQQSDYEKFIQPL
+1679 
-1693 IDGVSDSGQIA
+1693 VSDADLENFITPMLEAISDGGEITFDEDLYKFLGKQISDGIIKA
-1704 IDESFRQTLK
+1704 EDLTLDK
-1714 DSGLYDIFSKL
+1714 NSLTAFTGLYD
-1725 FDENAL
+1725 FD
-1731 TAITGEYDFTGTVKQ
+1731 GTVKEWL
-1746 YFDMIE
+1746 DM
-1752 QVIQKIFFGDDQTQM
+1752 VQKIIDELFPSYKNEFVKWREKNEYGLNQSREYNRAQEKMDKVHKAEETPQAMADIALKMKNMEASTDDATEAVRRFNLEYTDLVQ
-1767 LAAFKAYRAKYEAG
+1767 LANGKWGLSSAG
-1781 LEQSRS
+1781 LKKLELNAQIISVEDYRDEI
-1787 YYAAD
+1787 AQLRKELETAGTEEAKTIKAVIALRQ
-1792 QELDKALKPN
+1792 QELKLLNEKN
-1802 ISSAE
+1802 QLVSQN
-1807 VVEITKALIECTG
+1807 
-1820 SADDAREAIKRFGLE
+1820 ADDY
-1835 ANKDFFQTADGKYGL
+1835 NT
-1850 TTIGKEKIGIS
+1850 
-1861 NLEDRQAVLKEIN
+1861 
-1874 RLQKESSSLA
+1874 
-1884 EKEVQKNQDLLAI
+1884 
-1897 YKAQLQ
+1897 
-1903 VLNERQQKVATDSD
+1903 
-1917 NANDLLD
+1917 LLD
-1924 APEEFAKNVMSL
+1924 APENYAKNIISYA
-1936 GDSLK
+1936 DELK
-1941 QLGKTGYIEIETLSN
+1941 SAAKTGYIEISTLSN
-1956 YMRNLG
+1956 VINNLG
-1962 DNSEFVKTLGK
+1962 PASNTVKALSK
-1973 ELDLPAESIGNVSK
+1973 QLNVDLLENGTANIVAL
-1987 TIDALYTSTSK
+1987 TDALYSTKK
-1998 LKTIDGKAMI
+1998 LATIDGKPMVQIGSAMV
-2008 NLGVDLASMLTNASS
+2008 NMLQGAAKL
-2023 IDLKGVAQ
+2023 DLKDVAQ

-2043 LEALQ
+2043 LESLKALENVDINGTIKTDMLTEATFTTTDGKSFTNFNDLWEQFKETAENNADLWIDLATHVTADIQTEEGQRQFIDWLLSDQALQ
-2048 ALEEANT
+2048 QSMGIVSRT
-2055 DIKGDIKI
+2055 VPI
-2063 DLLTQATFTDAET
+2063 DLLT
-2076 GVSVDNFHDLWERFK
+2076 K
-2091 QVAENEPDLYIDLS
+2091 
-2105 AHLTE
+2105 
-2110 SITTEAG
+2110 
-2117 QKQVID
+2117 
-2123 WLAGK
+2123 
-2128 TDVLQKMGI
+2128 
-2137 TSRTIPID
+2137 
-2145 VLTEIQTIDLK
+2145 IQTIDLE
-2156 DPDSI
+2156 DPNSI
-2161 EEAKFA
+2161 DEAKFA
-2167 IERWLDII
+2167 LERFLDIA
-2175 QKNLQ
+2175 QQNLQ
-2180 TTANEN
+2180 TTADEN
-2186 PAAVETTVTVNT
+2186 PTTIENTTTVNT
-2198 TLKDGTITDGR
+2198 TLEDGTITDGR
-2209 KIAEEMSNNAMD
+2209 RIAEEMSSSAMD
-2221 EDYRRKKASTD
+2221 ENYVQKRSPVS
-2232 TITTNTIQQ
+2232 TNTIQQ
-2241 ELVIH
+2241 ELIIH

-2260 KDRTSTLTIIK
+2260 KDRTSTLTIVK
-2271 KVEEAIGPDSIEPTA
+2271 KVEEVTEPTFIGPTT
-2286 SYDKNS
+2286 SYDEKS
-2292 IPTVQSTPTPEQQKT
+2292 IPVIQQTPSPEQQKLAQKT
-2307 TQENN
+2307 TN
-2312 DALQETS
+2312 ALEEIS
-2319 SGVSAIVE
+2319 SGVPAIAE
-2327 WIKGFSQRGSGAVAV
+2327 WVKGLSQRETGAEAVAR
-2342 AQPLAPPNM
+2342 PLPPPNQ
-2351 ASTSAASATQTP
+2351 ALTSVTPTQTP
-2363 TPTATPA
+2363 SPAATPA
-2370 PTKHGKEQ
+2370 PSQGKGAK
-2378 ESTLKTTLEVDDKS
+2378 STLTTVLEVDDTS
-2392 AQQEVDSFLK
+2392 AQQEIDNFLTK
-2402 ENDGKVISFKAE
+2402 NNNQVISFKVE
-2414 ADTKQT
+2414 GDTEQT
-2420 IASADEATQEIEG
+2420 IASADEATQKIEG
-2433 QDPVVNIDGDPADA
+2433 QDPVVNINGDPADA
-2447 LAETQYAVGV
+2447 LAEAQYAVSV
-2457 INNSNGTINVGA
+2457 IDSSGGTINVGA
-2469 DASAVYEAVNEL
+2469 DASEVYAAVNEL
-2481 RQNLSGVNI
+2481 KENLSNVNI
-2490 NVNLIPTAIKK
+2490 NVNLIPNIGQKNRK
-2501 GGKGGNQTYTA
+2501 GGTGGKQSYTA
-2512 RASGGGISKAEKA
+2512 RANGGGVPKTEQA

-2536 HDDTYR
+2536 HDNSYR
-2542 VVGQYGAEFVNLNR
+2542 VVGQYGAEFVKLNH

-2567 RLLQHKNG
+2567 RLLQHKSG

-2588 YGSGLSSAIDAL
+2588 YGSGLSDAISAL

-2609 ILSSVPDMLKKGSG
+2609 ILNSVPDMLKKGSG
-2623 GGGGGGGGGDKDEK
+2623 GGGGGGGGDDEK

-2668 NLKDGKQ
+2668 NLKDGKE
-2675 YADSLYEENS
+2675 YANSIYEENA
-2685 YLKKQSELYAGLIE
+2685 YLKKQSGLYAGLIE
-2699 EQKAY
+2699 EQKVY
-2704 RKQLQSDYLK
+2704 RKQLQDDYLK
-2714 DYSKYF
+2714 NYSKYF
-2720 YFIGDAIQIN
+2720 YFVGDAIQIN
-2730 ADAILADTK
+2730 SEAILADTK

-2775 MDENIKTLRDKYIDM
+2775 MDENIKALRDKYIDM
-2790 ENEILDALKNMYQQ
+2790 ENEILEALKNMYQQ
-2804 EIDKKQKALDKMKEA
+2804 EIDEKQKALDKMKEA
-2819 DDDYLNALKKNLDK
+2819 DDDYLDALKKNLDK
-2833 EKVLREKSKTQEEKQ
+2833 EKDLREKSKTQEEKQ
-2848 TLQRK
+2848 ALQRK

-2863 ANAKEIADL
+2863 ANAKELADL
-2872 RKQLRDMQ
+2872 RQQLRDMQ

-2893 SAEDAAQA
+2893 SAENATQT
-2901 QQDTLQKEIDTL
+2901 QQDALQKEIDNL
-2913 TEANDIKLEN
+2913 NEANQIKLDN
-2923 MRLYWAE
+2923 MQLYWEE
-2930 VEDIINQGSE
+2930 VQNIINQGSE
-2940 NILTFL
+2940 NILSFL
-2946 QSYSDSYMEMSKVQQ
+2946 QSYSDSYAEMSKIQQ
-2961 EDYTSTWKQTIDAAL
+2961 EDYTNSWKQTIDAAL

-2982 QKQFNEIIAEITE
+2982 QKQFDEIIAAMTE
-2995 AINSGLGNTTGGLE
+2995 ALRKSDAGTTGGLNTGSGAGGSDNSGE
-3009 SGSSGGSSKGGSG
+3009 SGSFKGANSSGNHGK
-3022 GYDYGDLQ
+3022 
-3030 KNGNDKDKNNKNN
+3030 KN
-3043 STWPG
+3043 
-3048 FASVFGDSL
+3048 SL
-3057 KAAYEKLAQIR
+3057 FDNINAVI
-3068 DRADSSAYWS
+3068 
-3078 AEKDK
+3078 
-3083 QYMNKVSNVASKV
+3083 
-3096 AAGVKIASNIKSS
+3096 SNIKKKLDANKTSDVDVVSRADGKAPSS
-3109 TTTKKDRKARKKYA
+3109 FTSFSSVLKKKTSTANKKAFTKKYA
-3123 SGGYVDYTGL
+3123 TGGVVDYTGL

-3146 LSNADTNLLANFL
+3146 LSAADTNLLANFL
-3159 KAAHSLELGLSSSS
+3159 KAAHSLTFGLSSSS
-3173 SVRNSTISGAP
+3173 VRSNVSGAP
-3184 TVNVDSVEIN
+3184 TVNVDTVEIN
-3194 ITQADLKDDADLNKL
+3194 ITQAELKDDADLNKL

>member
-21 LANVRK
+21 LANVKK

-33 INTNLGDSY
+33 INTNLSDSY
-42 SKAFSR
+42 TKAFSR

-74 TGLNN
+74 TGLNS
-79 VLNALER
+79 VLDALER

-97 DLNLNG
+97 DLILNS

-113 NSLQSASQILNNFKR
+113 NSLQSATQTLNNFKR
-128 NQIDSLF
+128 NQINSLF

-141 ASTMKDVVGLTEQ
+141 ASAMKNIVGLTEQ
-154 TYKSYGELTSR
+154 TYTNYGELTSR

-191 ATYQG
+191 AAYQG

-203 ESIASQYGHQN
+203 ESVASQYGHQN

-228 NSAGRTALLDYGKQ
+228 NSAGRTALLNYGKQ

-274 AIQKAKQDIQDY
+274 ATKKAKQDIQDY
-286 QTALE
+286 QSALE
-291 QNKQKFEAVKAAM
+291 QNKQKLEAVKAAM

-310 LNNGSIQKA
+310 LNNGSIQNAQNAFNNAKA
-319 QKAYNDAKVALD
+319 ALD

-336 TTNAAQGQAQMRT
+336 TTDAARSQANMNAA
-349 AMATSTSQLK
+349 MAESNTQLK
-359 SYKAELASFRSQL
+359 GYKAELASFRSQL

-716 GETLKAAVEYLT
+716 GETLKSAVEYIT
-728 QFVDKLNEI
+728 QFVDKLNEV

-749 VSAFGSIGMAM
+749 VSALGSIGMAM
-760 STKITAAYK
+760 STKIAAAYK
-769 VSKEFLDG
+769 VSKEFLDK
-777 RKAEIQAVGDSWW
+777 RKTEIQAIGDSWW
-790 DGFVANF
+790 DGFVVNF
-797 VPKVQT
+797 VPKVQA
-803 ATNQAVQ
+803 ATNQAVRV
-810 ILQNAQT
+810 LQKAQS
-817 QVQGGTSTPT
+817 QVQGGTNTPKI
-827 ATGTPH
+827 TGVKHQSRKT
-833 RRSGRNDGKAKG
+833 RWVAKG
-845 SVPSTD
+845 DTSSTN
-851 ALKQASEGA
+851 ALDKVSKSA
-860 EKVASKWDVAAG
+860 EKTASKVDLVAS
-872 AASKL
+872 AASKA
-877 APIVSVLSTYLFS
+877 APAVSLLSTYLFS
-890 AADASNKASVALAAV
+890 VADASNKASVALAAV
-905 GSVAQIGVGIAQVY
+905 GSLAQFGVGIAQLY
-919 LGDIKGIFTVLS
+919 SGDPMGLLTMITGFT
-931 GVSQLVGEWEFAN
+931 QLIGLIETASEKAA
-944 ERLARLKKDA
+944 RLAKNVEKSNISRA
-954 ESANIT
+954 EA
-960 RASSKSTL
+960 KSNL
-968 TTLDSTYKKYI
+968 TNLDSAYKKYI

-989 EAYEEWIKYN
+989 EAYEDWINYN
-999 QQIISD
+999 QQLISQ
-1005 YPQLATTYD
+1005 YPGVEVVYNSQGDAILQLADNFD
-1014 SQGNLVANLAEKYDI
+1014 S
-1029 LKQSAD
+1029 LKQSAED
-1035 SAYKSQKKISQDA
+1035 AYKASVIAYEQDLQIQASQPYYGLESAGVFDNLADKTKNRIDTAYKKSQKNNTSIWTELAEYTGADTAGGDDLRA
-1048 DVNVAS
+1048 DVAALLNKVATDS
-1054 DPLYKFSSF
+1054 TLSVSYIEELAKK
-1063 GIAAANEK
+1063 N
-1071 TGSNILSKIGKAK
+1071 TG
-1084 NQEEARELLFSTFG
+1084 LFSGLSADELRQARAAKAIINDLGLSTSFVKS
-1098 IEGEAYRKGE
+1098 YSLKTSQVTT
-1108 KYWSGNLSIEEV
+1108 SGNQKLQQQALANAQKAINDQV
-1120 ASGIYQDEAMRKEK
+1120 ASGAITQ
-1134 FLRELLSSANPEEYW
+1134 ELGS
-1149 KENESEVKDYADMWG
+1149 V
-1164 LTLDDILNIGKQYN
+1164 ILNKVTQNLEQAIQRKDFATEGYGAYSIEQIGP
-1178 LILQSGS
+1178 
-1185 STLYKDA
+1185 TLN
-1192 STNIDEAIDVLDDT
+1192 NI
-1206 YSEIQKQLLK
+1206 Q
-1216 DYLKNQ
+1216 
-1222 LDTLYTAG
+1222 
-1230 ELTAEKFTSQYD
+1230 
-1242 ASAIDETVSEVI
+1242 
-1254 RAQQEKDGFLV
+1254 
-1265 NYTEEELKKIQDFYT
+1265 T
-1280 ELATHSKKDFENFD
+1280 ELVRNFTDNILNQAQSIADTKTQLSYDD
-1294 YKDALT
+1294 YNNLASDQKIKQALT
-1300 QIYGIT
+1300 DIYGIT
-1306 SEDFTDPIELYINR
+1306 EETFLEPIYLYASRIRKDFTGNKQDLNTDSAKTIGQTLFDLPTAL
-1320 IAQIPEA
+1320 
-1327 VEKGLT
+1327 LT
-1333 DNTGEFI
+1333 N
-1340 DDRIYQSLSNLP
+1340 
-1352 IAFLSTYYESLSQLF
+1352 YYKSLSQLL
-1367 KQTNLGDNKD
+1367 KQDNLGDNKD
-1377 KVIDD
+1377 KVIND
-1382 YINLFSQLSSLDL
+1382 YIDLFSQLSSMDL

-1405 DSDFTTRSGV
+1405 DADFSTRNGV
-1415 LAFSDTLVKAGI
+1415 LAFSDALTKAGV
-1427 DLKESGIDLNKTASL
+1427 DLRESGINLNEMASL
-1442 IPISMADAEQ
+1442 IPISMADVEQ
-1452 GLTNLSTQLTAAA
+1452 GLTNLSTQVTTAA
-1465 DVIKDL
+1465 DTIKDL
-1471 TGTDTAKQ
+1471 TGTDAAKQ
-1479 VAAMQQIS
+1479 IAAMQQI
-1487 SLVGDTMKVKG
+1487 LNLAGNTMEVNG
-1498 EEYKTS
+1498 HEYATS
-1504 DVLSYIM
+1504 DVLSYIT
-1511 SGQDVTG
+1511 SGQDTTG
-1518 EFQEAI
+1518 DFQKAV
-1524 YDLFIHQAKV
+1524 YDLYINQTKA
-1534 TYSQILDELAEAQ
+1534 TYIQILDELAKAQ
-1547 DANTDEGKKNL
+1547 DTKTEEGQKNL
-1558 EAIATYKTM
+1558 EMIATYKAM
-1567 LDNIDHIVEKNIGQR
+1567 LSNIDNMVAENIGQR
-1582 ASNIVTVAEELL
+1582 ASNIVTVAEGLL
-1594 QDILSGKTAS
+1594 QDILGGKSTS

-1614 QAGNEG
+1614 QAGQMGKNV
-1620 ITIAKMLEQTS
+1620 ADMLEQTS
-1631 TGTWTLK
+1631 TGVWTLK
-1638 KDVTISQFAAAI
+1638 KEHTVSEFATAI
-1650 QDLIEHGIEGPGIQ
+1650 QNLIEDGIIDPGIS
-1664 LIKDILAGNQEAFAQ
+1664 LIQEILTNNKDAFAQ
-1679 AAQQSDYEKFIQPL
+1679 AAQQSDYDKFIQPL
-1693 IDGVSDSGQIA
+1693 IDSVNDSGQIA
-1704 IDESFRQTLK
+1704 IDESFRQVLK
-1714 DSGLYDIFSKL
+1714 DKGLYDIFSSL

-1731 TAITGEYDFTGTVKQ
+1731 TAITDEYDFTGTVKE
-1746 YFDMIE
+1746 YFDKIE
-1752 QVIQKIFFGDDQTQM
+1752 LIIQQIFSGDSQTQM

-1807 VVEITKALIECTG
+1807 VAEITKALIECTG

-1835 ANKDFFQTADGKYGL
+1835 ANKDFFQTSDGKYGL
-1850 TTIGKEKIGIS
+1850 TAIGREKIGIS
-1861 NLEDRQAVLKEIN
+1861 NLEDRQAVLKKIN
-1874 RLQKESSSLA
+1874 ELQEESTGLTF
-1884 EKEVQKNQDLLAI
+1884 EEVQKNQDLLAI

-1924 APEEFAKNVMSL
+1924 APEEFAKNVISL

-1956 YMRNLG
+1956 YMRNLR
-1962 DNSEFVKTLGK
+1962 DNSEFVKTLGR

-1987 TIDALYTSTSK
+1987 TIDALYNSTAK

-2008 NLGVDLASMLTNASS
+2008 NLGVDIASMLTDASS
-2023 IDLKGVAQ
+2023 IDLKDVAQ

-2048 ALEEANT
+2048 ALEEAGE
-2055 DIKGDIKI
+2055 DIDAGIKI

-2076 GVSVDNFHDLWERFK
+2076 GKSFKDFNALWERFK
-2091 QVAENEPDLYIDLS
+2091 QVAEDEPDLYAQLS
-2105 AHLTE
+2105 MHLTE
-2110 SITTEAG
+2110 SITTEEG
-2117 QKQVID
+2117 QKQVLD
-2123 WLAGK
+2123 WIASDTGLQ
-2128 TDVLQKMGI
+2128 QKMGVS
-2137 TSRTIPID
+2137 SRVVPENVIIQINTID
-2145 VLTEIQTIDLK
+2145 VD
-2156 DPDSI
+2156 D
-2161 EEAKFA
+2161 
-2167 IERWLDII
+2167 
-2175 QKNLQ
+2175 
-2180 TTANEN
+2180 
-2186 PAAVETTVTVNT
+2186 
-2198 TLKDGTITDGR
+2198 
-2209 KIAEEMSNNAMD
+2209 
-2221 EDYRRKKASTD
+2221 TD
-2232 TITTNTIQQ
+2232 TIDRAQDAISKWLNGLAGTTQQVADDNPITPEVTITPEINTDTTNSNNWLDRAIETGNKAIAAITEETVSEPAATTVEIEPETTKYDEFVTSTKVPLVQNLEIQ
-2241 ELVIH
+2241 

-2260 KDRTSTLTIIK
+2260 KDRTSTLTIVK
-2271 KVEEAIGPDSIEPTA
+2271 KVEEATEPTFIGPTT
-2286 SYDKNS
+2286 SYDEKS
-2292 IPTVQSTPTPEQQKT
+2292 IPVIQQTPTPEQQKLAQKT
-2307 TQENN
+2307 TN
-2312 DALQETS
+2312 ALEEIS
-2319 SGVSAIVE
+2319 SGVPTIAE
-2327 WIKGFSQRGSGAVAV
+2327 WVKGLSQRETGAEAVAR
-2342 AQPLAPPNM
+2342 PLPPPNQ
-2351 ASTSAASATQTP
+2351 ALTSAAPTQTP
-2363 TPTATPA
+2363 SPAATPA
-2370 PTKHGKEQ
+2370 PSQGKGAK
-2378 ESTLKTTLEVDDKS
+2378 STLTTILEVDDTS
-2392 AQQEVDSFLK
+2392 AQQEIDNFLTK
-2402 ENDGKVISFKAE
+2402 NNNQVISFKVE
-2414 ADTKQT
+2414 GDTEQT
-2420 IASADEATQEIEG
+2420 IASADKATQEIEG
-2433 QDPVVNIDGDPADA
+2433 QDPVVNINGDPADA
-2447 LAETQYAVGV
+2447 LAEAQYAVGV
-2457 INNSNGTINVGA
+2457 IDSSGGTINVGA
-2469 DASAVYEAVNEL
+2469 DASEVYAAVNEL
-2481 RQNLSGVNI
+2481 KENLSNVNI
-2490 NVNLIPTAIKK
+2490 NVNLIPNIGQKNRK
-2501 GGKGGNQTYTA
+2501 GGTGGKQSYTA
-2512 RASGGGISKAEKA
+2512 RANGGGVPKTEQA

-2536 HDDTYR
+2536 HDNSYR
-2542 VVGQYGAEFVNLNR
+2542 VVGQYGAEFVKLNH

-2567 RLLQHKNG
+2567 RLLKHKSG

-2588 YGSGLSSAIDAL
+2588 YGSGLSSAISAL

-2609 ILSSVPDMLKKGSG
+2609 ILNSVPDMLKKGSG
-2623 GGGGGGGGGDKDEK
+2623 GGGGGGGGGDDEK

-2675 YADSLYEENS
+2675 YANSIYEENA
-2685 YLKKQSELYAGLIE
+2685 YLKKQSGLYAGLIE
-2699 EQKAY
+2699 EQKVY
-2704 RKQLQSDYLK
+2704 RKQLQDDYLK
-2714 DYSKYF
+2714 NYSKYF
-2720 YFIGDAIQIN
+2720 YFVGDAIQIN
-2730 ADAILADTK
+2730 SEAILADTK

-2775 MDENIKTLRDKYIDM
+2775 MDENIKALRDKYIDM
-2790 ENEILDALKNMYQQ
+2790 ENEILEALKNMYQQ
-2804 EIDKKQKALDKMKEA
+2804 EIDEKQKALDKMKEA

-2833 EKVLREKSKTQEEKQ
+2833 EKDLREKSKTQEEKQ

-2863 ANAKEIADL
+2863 ANAKELADL
-2872 RKQLRDMQ
+2872 RQQLRDMQ

-2893 SAEDAAQA
+2893 SAENATQT
-2901 QQDTLQKEIDTL
+2901 QQDALQKEIDNL
-2913 TEANDIKLEN
+2913 NEANQIKLDN
-2923 MRLYWAE
+2923 MQLYWEE
-2930 VEDIINQGSE
+2930 VQNIINQGSE
-2940 NILTFL
+2940 NILSFL
-2946 QSYSDSYMEMSKVQQ
+2946 QSYSDSYAEMSKIQQ
-2961 EDYTSTWKQTIDAAL
+2961 EDYTNSWKQTIDAAL

-2982 QKQFNEIIAEITE
+2982 QKQFDEIIAAMTE
-2995 AINSGLGNTTGGLE
+2995 ALRKSDTGTTGGLNTG
-3009 SGSSGGSSKGGSG
+3009 SGSGGSDNSGGSG
-3022 GYDYGDLQ
+3022 SFKEANSSGDHG
-3030 KNGNDKDKNNKNN
+3030 KKI
-3043 STWPG
+3043 
-3048 FASVFGDSL
+3048 SL
-3057 KAAYEKLAQIR
+3057 FDNINAVI
-3068 DRADSSAYWS
+3068 
-3078 AEKDK
+3078 
-3083 QYMNKVSNVASKV
+3083 
-3096 AAGVKIASNIKSS
+3096 SNIKKKLDANKTSDVDVVSRADGKAPSS
-3109 TTTKKDRKARKKYA
+3109 FTSFSSVLKKKTSTANKKVFTKKYA
-3123 SGGYVDYTGL
+3123 TGGVVDYTGL

-3146 LSNADTNLLANFL
+3146 LSAADTNLLANFL
-3159 KAAHSLELGLSSSS
+3159 KAAHSLTFGLSSSS
-3173 SVRNSTISGAP
+3173 VRSNVSSAP
-3184 TVNVDSVEIN
+3184 TVNVDTVEIN
-3194 ITQADLKDDADLNKL
+3194 ITQAELKDDADLSKL

>member
-113 NSLQSASQILNNFKR
+113 NSLQNATQILNNFKR
-128 NQIDSLF
+128 NQINGLF

-141 ASTMKDVVGLTEQ
+141 ASTMKNIVGLTEQ
-154 TYKSYGELTSR
+154 TYTSYGELTSR

-170 KALQNQEAQQQKNLE
+170 KALQNQEVQQQKNLE

-203 ESIASQYGHQN
+203 EGIASQYGHQN

-349 AMATSTSQLK
+349 AMATSTNQLK

-427 NMSTAELWGQINTYM
+427 NMSTAELWGQIDTYM

-458 SQLYYQMGLNT
+458 SQLYYQMGLDTN
-469 SSVMELTTETLKMAK
+469 SVMELTTETLKMAK

-502 GFQLSASEAGRI
+502 GFQMAASDAGRI

-728 QFVDKLNEI
+728 QFVDKLNEV

-749 VSAFGSIGMAM
+749 VSALGSIGMAM
-760 STKITAAYK
+760 STKIAAAYK
-769 VSKEFLDG
+769 TSKEYLDG
-777 RKAEIQAVGDSWW
+777 RKTEIQAIGDSWW
-790 DGFVANF
+790 DGFVAHF

-810 ILQNAQT
+810 ILQNAQA
-817 QVQGGTSTPT
+817 QVEDETSAP
-827 ATGTPH
+827 ATTGILH
-833 RRSGRNDGKAKG
+833 RRSGRNDGKPATG
-845 SVPSTD
+845 I
-851 ALKQASEGA
+851 LKQTTEATERVVN
-860 EKVASKWDVAAG
+860 KYDTLIG

-877 APIVSVLSTYLFS
+877 APIINLVSTYFF
-890 AADASNKASVALAAV
+890 ANADAANTASVALARV
-905 GSVAQIGVGIAQVY
+905 TSVAQIGVGVAQV
-919 LGDIKGIFTVLS
+919 LSNNLAGLLTIASGI
-931 GVSQLVGEWEFAN
+931 GQLIGLYESAN
-944 ERLARLKKDA
+944 EKIARFKKNA
-954 ESANIT
+954 ESANIS
-960 RASSKSTL
+960 RAESKSNL
-968 TTLDSTYKKYI
+968 TTLDSAYKKYI

-1014 SQGNLVANLAEKYDI
+1014 SQGNLVADLANKYDA
-1029 LKQSAD
+1029 LRESAD
-1035 SAYKSQKKISQDA
+1035 AAYKTQKKISQEA
-1048 DVNVAS
+1048 DVQLAS
-1054 DPLYKFSSF
+1054 ESAYKFSAF

-1071 TGSNILSKIGKAK
+1071 TGSNVLSGIGKAT
-1084 NQEEARELLFSTFG
+1084 NQEQARELLFSAFG
-1098 IEGEAYRKGE
+1098 VKGPAYKNGLAYQNGQLSPE
-1108 KYWSGNLSIEEV
+1108 EYTSGLYDAEV
-1120 ASGIYQDEAMRKEK
+1120 MAREQ
-1134 FLRELLSSANPEEYW
+1134 FLRELLDAADPERYW
-1149 KENESEVKDYADMWG
+1149 AENESQVKELSDFWG
-1164 LTLDDILNIGKQYN
+1164 LTLDDILNIGTNYD

-1192 STNIDEAIDVLDDT
+1192 STNIEETVNALGEAYNET
-1206 YSEIQKQLLK
+1206 QKQLLR
-1216 DYLKNQ
+1216 DFLQNQ

-1230 ELTAEKFTSQYD
+1230 QLTTDIFTSQYD
-1242 ASAIDETVSEVI
+1242 VSAIDKTVNDAI
-1254 RAQQEKDGFLV
+1254 NAQFGESGSLA
-1265 NYTEEELKKIQDFYT
+1265 NYTEKELKKLQDFKAG
-1280 ELATHSKKDFENFD
+1280 LATHSLKD
-1294 YKDALT
+1294 YKELDQDTKETLKD
-1300 QIYGIT
+1300 IYGIT

-1415 LAFSDTLVKAGI
+1415 LAFSDALVKAGI

-1547 DANTDEGKKNL
+1547 DASTDEGKKNL

-1731 TAITGEYDFTGTVKQ
+1731 TVITGEYDFTGTVKQ

-1861 NLEDRQAVLKEIN
+1861 NLEDRQAVLKKINELQGQSTGLTLEEI
-1874 RLQKESSSLA
+1874 
-1884 EKEVQKNQDLLAI
+1884 QKNQDLLAI

-1917 NANDLLD
+1917 NANELLD
-1924 APEEFAKNVMSL
+1924 APEEFAKNVISL

-1987 TIDALYTSTSK
+1987 TIDALYNSTAK

-2008 NLGVDLASMLTNASS
+2008 NLGVDLGSMLTNASS

-2048 ALEEANT
+2048 ALEDA
-2055 DIKGDIKI
+2055 DIDGGIKM
-2063 DLLTQATFTDAET
+2063 DMLTEATFTTTDGKSFT
-2076 GVSVDNFHDLWERFK
+2076 SFNDLWKTFK
-2091 QVAENEPDLYIDLS
+2091 ETAENDSDLWIDFA
-2105 AHLTE
+2105 AHVTADIQTE
-2110 SITTEAG
+2110 EG
-2117 QKQVID
+2117 QRQFID
-2123 WLAGK
+2123 WLLSNQ
-2128 TDVLQKMGI
+2128 TLQQSMGI
-2137 TSRTIPID
+2137 KTKT
-2145 VLTEIQTIDLK
+2145 VNEDL
-2156 DPDSI
+2156 I
-2161 EEAKFA
+2161 FA
-2167 IERWLDII
+2167 INTLVEDGMTKEKAKDVIAQYLKITTDELQDILDG
-2175 QKNLQ
+2175 K
-2180 TTANEN
+2180 
-2186 PAAVETTVTVNT
+2186 PATINNITKVNT
-2198 TLKDGTITDGR
+2198 TLEDGTITDGR
-2209 KIAEEMSNNAMD
+2209 RIAEEMSDSAMD
-2221 EDYRRKKASTD
+2221 ENYKRKKASTD

-2260 KDRTSTLTIIK
+2260 KDRTSTLTIVK
-2271 KVEEAIGPDSIEPTA
+2271 KVEEATEPTFIESTT
-2286 SYDKNS
+2286 SYNENS
-2292 IPTVQSTPTPEQQKT
+2292 IPVIQQTPTPEQQKLA
-2307 TQENN
+2307 QETN
-2312 DALQETS
+2312 DALEKTS
-2319 SGVSAIVE
+2319 SGISAIVE
-2327 WIKGFSQRGSGAVAV
+2327 WVKGFSQRGAGSQAVT
-2342 AQPLAPPNM
+2342 QPLAPPNKT
-2351 ASTSAASATQTP
+2351 STSVAPTQTP
-2363 TPTATPA
+2363 SPTATPT
-2370 PTKHGKEQ
+2370 PRQGKGT
-2378 ESTLKTTLEVDDKS
+2378 ESTSTIILEVDDKS
-2392 AQQEVDSFLK
+2392 AQQKVDNFLK

-2457 INNSNGTINVGA
+2457 IDNSNGTINVGA
-2469 DASAVYEAVNEL
+2469 DASAVYEAVNDL
-2481 RQNLSGVNI
+2481 RNNLSGVNI
-2490 NVNLIPTAIKK
+2490 DVNLIPTVAAKGKK
-2501 GGKGGNQTYTA
+2501 GGKGGGQTYTA
-2512 RASGGGISKAEKA
+2512 RASGGGVPKTEQS

-2536 HDDTYR
+2536 HDNSYR
-2542 VVGQYGAEFVNLNR
+2542 IVGQYGAEFVKLNR
-2556 GDIVFNASDTA
+2556 GDVVFNASDTA
-2567 RLLQHKNG
+2567 RLLQNKSG

-2588 YGSGLSSAIDAL
+2588 YGSGLSSAIGAL

-2609 ILSSVPDMLKKGSG
+2609 ILNSVPDMLKKGSG
-2623 GGGGGGGGGDKDEK
+2623 GGGGGGGGGDESEK

-2675 YADSLYEENS
+2675 YADSIYEENA

-2704 RKQLQSDYLK
+2704 RKQLRDDYLK
-2714 DYSKYF
+2714 NYSKYF

-2730 ADAILADTK
+2730 SDAILADTK

-2833 EKVLREKSKTQEEKQ
+2833 EKDLREKSKTQEEKQ

-2901 QQDTLQKEIDTL
+2901 QQDTLQKEIDNL

-2995 AINSGLGNTTGGLE
+2995 TMNSGLGNTTGGLD
-3009 SGSSGGSSKGGSG
+3009 SGSSNNQKGSG
-3022 GYDYGDLQ
+3022 NDYGDLRGS
-3030 KNGNDKDKNNKNN
+3030 GNDSDKPDKKLTDSILLENLKKFYELRIRSLQAARDRANADLAEEQETKRGTSKYNSKNNK
-3043 STWPG
+3043 TVIKKTTG
-3048 FASVFGDSL
+3048 G
-3057 KAAYEKLAQIR
+3057 KRTI
-3068 DRADSSAYWS
+3068 DRTFS
-3078 AEKDK
+3078 
-3083 QYMNKVSNVASKV
+3083 
-3096 AAGVKIASNIKSS
+3096 
-3109 TTTKKDRKARKKYA
+3109 KYA

-3194 ITQADLKDDADLNKL
+3194 ITQAELKDDADLNKL

-3216 FLMDIARQSGNISIS
+3216 FLMDIARQSGNISVS

>member
-113 NSLQSASQILNNFKR
+113 NSLQNATQILNNFKR
-128 NQIDSLF
+128 NQINGLF

-141 ASTMKDVVGLTEQ
+141 ASTMKNIVGLTEQ
-154 TYKSYGELTSR
+154 TYTSYGELTSR

-170 KALQNQEAQQQKNLE
+170 KALQNQEVQQQKNLE

-203 ESIASQYGHQN
+203 EGIASQYGHQN

-336 TTNAAQGQAQMRT
+336 TTNAAQGQAQMRA
-349 AMATSTSQLK
+349 AMTTSTNQLK

-427 NMSTAELWGQINTYM
+427 NMSTAELWGQIDTYM

-458 SQLYYQMGLNT
+458 SQLYYQMGLDTN
-469 SSVMELTTETLKMAK
+469 SVMELTTETLKMAK

-502 GFQLSASEAGRI
+502 GFQMAASDAGRI

-728 QFVDKLNEI
+728 QFVDKLNEV

-749 VSAFGSIGMAM
+749 ISALGSIGMAM
-760 STKITAAYK
+760 STKIAAAYK
-769 VSKEFLDG
+769 TSKEYLDG
-777 RKAEIQAVGDSWW
+777 RKAEIQAIGDSWW
-790 DGFVANF
+790 DGFVASF

-817 QVQGGTSTPT
+817 QVQGGTGTPST
-827 ATGTPH
+827 TGTPH
-833 RRSGRNDGKAKG
+833 RRSGRNDGKARG
-845 SVPSTD
+845 SIPSTNALDNATKSENKYAD
-851 ALKQASEGA
+851 ATKRAMTGLTKF
-860 EKVASKWDVAAG
+860 
-872 AASKL
+872 
-877 APIVSVLSTYLFS
+877 APAISLVSTLLYSNAD
-890 AADASNKASVALAAV
+890 AADKASVTIARI
-905 GSVAQIGVGIAQVY
+905 GSFAKIGAGIAQVY
-919 LGDIKGIFTVLS
+919 SGQVVSGITTIVSGLAQLIGLEETAGEKLS
-931 GVSQLVGEWEFAN
+931 
-944 ERLARLKKDA
+944 RLKKDA
-954 ESANIT
+954 EKANIA
-960 RASSKSTL
+960 RAESKTNL

-989 EAYEEWIKYN
+989 EAYEEWISYN

-1005 YPQLATTYD
+1005 YPELATTYD
-1014 SQGNLVANLAEKYDI
+1014 SQGTLIAKLAEKYDA

-1035 SAYKSQKKISQDA
+1035 LAYKSQKKISQDA
-1048 DVNVAS
+1048 DAEVAS
-1054 DPLYKFSSF
+1054 QPLYKFT
-1063 GIAAANEK
+1063 AAGVGNQSDK
-1071 TGSNILSKIGKAK
+1071 TVQSILASVGEATT
-1084 NQEEARELLFSTFG
+1084 QEEARNYLFQELTGMSYDDAMSEWEKNYG
-1098 IEGEAYRKGE
+1098 NRSYAEASEYSQMPIFP
-1108 KYWSGNLSIEEV
+1108 YLSMPKRL
-1120 ASGIYQDEAMRKEK
+1120 A
-1134 FLRELLSSANPEEYW
+1134 ELAESDNPQQYW
-1149 KENESEVKDYADMWG
+1149 KDNDFESLMG
-1164 LTLDDILNIGKQYN
+1164 LTLDDFLNIWNHYQE
-1178 LILQSGS
+1178 ILQAGS
-1185 STLYKDA
+1185 ATLYKDA
-1192 STNIDEAIDVLDDT
+1192 TTNIDEAVNELDSS
-1206 YSEIQKQLLK
+1206 YSDIQKTILK
-1216 DYLKNQ
+1216 TYLQNQ
-1222 LDTLYTAG
+1222 LNTLYTAG
-1230 ELTAEKFTSQYD
+1230 ELTVEKFAELYNP
-1242 ASAIDETVSEVI
+1242 SAINGFVQAAIST
-1254 RAQQEKDGFLV
+1254 QTQEGGFLQKYTDEQLKNLQDIQANIA
-1265 NYTEEELKKIQDFYT
+1265 NYSLAAYTALSHEERG
-1280 ELATHSKKDFENFD
+1280 
-1294 YKDALT
+1294 ALSD
-1300 QIYGIT
+1300 IYGI
-1306 SEDFTDPIELYINR
+1306 S
-1320 IAQIPEA
+1320 
-1327 VEKGLT
+1327 
-1333 DNTGEFI
+1333 I
-1340 DDRIYQSLSNLP
+1340 DDFLEPITLYQKKISALSGLDNIGKEEQGKIKDTLISLPTNILQNYFGSLSALTK
-1352 IAFLSTYYESLSQLF
+1352 LSTIEGTDKDTVISGYIDFFSELSQM
-1367 KQTNLGDNKD
+1367 G
-1377 KVIDD
+1377 
-1382 YINLFSQLSSLDL
+1382 L
-1395 DYSTLSSLLT
+1395 DYATLSSLLT
-1405 DSDFTTRSGV
+1405 DADFTTRSGILSFADSLEKIGV
-1415 LAFSDTLVKAGI
+1415 SLTSV
-1427 DLKESGIDLNKTASL
+1427 DLSKIANL

-1861 NLEDRQAVLKEIN
+1861 NLEDRQAVLKKINELQGQSTGLTLEEI
-1874 RLQKESSSLA
+1874 
-1884 EKEVQKNQDLLAI
+1884 QKNQDLLAI

-1917 NANDLLD
+1917 NANELLD
-1924 APEEFAKNVMSL
+1924 APEEFAKNVISL

-1987 TIDALYTSTSK
+1987 TIDALYNSTAK

-2008 NLGVDLASMLTNASS
+2008 NLGVDLGSMLTNASS
-2023 IDLKGVAQ
+2023 VDLKGVAQ

-2048 ALEEANT
+2048 ALEDAEK
-2055 DIKGDIKI
+2055 DIDAGIKI
-2063 DLLTQATFTDAET
+2063 DLLTQATFTDTAT
-2076 GVSVDNFHDLWERFK
+2076 GESFDNFNDLWQRFK
-2091 QVAENEPDLYIDLS
+2091 QAAEEEPDLYIQLA
-2105 AHLTE
+2105 AHVTE
-2110 SITTEAG
+2110 SITTEKG
-2117 QKQVID
+2117 QKQVLD
-2123 WLAGK
+2123 WFASD
-2128 TDVLQKMGI
+2128 TALQQKLGI

-2145 VLTEIQTIDLK
+2145 VLTKIKTIDLE

-2167 IERWLDII
+2167 VERWLGII

-2186 PAAVETTVTVNT
+2186 PTTVETTATVNT

-2209 KIAEEMSNNAMD
+2209 EIAEEMSNSAMD
-2221 EDYRRKKASTD
+2221 EDYKRKRASTD
-2232 TITTNTIQQ
+2232 TSNTIQQ

-2260 KDRTSTLTIIK
+2260 KDRTSTLTIVK
-2271 KVEEAIGPDSIEPTA
+2271 KIEEATEPTSIEPTT
-2286 SYDKNS
+2286 SYDENS
-2292 IPTVQSTPTPEQQKT
+2292 IPVIQQTPTPEQQKLA
-2307 TQENN
+2307 QETN
-2312 DALQETS
+2312 DALEETS
-2319 SGVSAIVE
+2319 SGISAIVE
-2327 WIKGFSQRGSGAVAV
+2327 WVKGFSQRGAGSQAVT
-2342 AQPLAPPNM
+2342 QPLAPPNKT
-2351 ASTSAASATQTP
+2351 STSVAPTQTP
-2363 TPTATPA
+2363 SPTATPT
-2370 PTKHGKEQ
+2370 PRQGKGI
-2378 ESTLKTTLEVDDKS
+2378 ESTSTITLEVDDKS
-2392 AQQEVDSFLK
+2392 AQQKVDNFLK

-2469 DASAVYEAVNEL
+2469 DASAVYEAVNDL
-2481 RQNLSGVNI
+2481 RNNLSGVNI
-2490 NVNLIPTAIKK
+2490 DVNLIPTVAAIGKK
-2501 GGKGGNQTYTA
+2501 GGKGGGQTYTA
-2512 RASGGGISKAEKA
+2512 RASGGGVPKTEQS

-2536 HDDTYR
+2536 HDNSYR
-2542 VVGQYGAEFVNLNR
+2542 IVGQYGAEFVKLNR
-2556 GDIVFNASDTA
+2556 GDVVFNASDTA
-2567 RLLQHKNG
+2567 RLLQNKSG

-2588 YGSGLSSAIDAL
+2588 YGSGLSGAIGAL

-2609 ILSSVPDMLKKGSG
+2609 ILNSVPDMLKKGSG
-2623 GGGGGGGGGDKDEK
+2623 GGGGGGGGGDESEK

-2675 YADSLYEENS
+2675 YADSIYDENA

-2704 RKQLQSDYLK
+2704 RKQLRDDYLK
-2714 DYSKYF
+2714 NYSKYF

-2730 ADAILADTK
+2730 SDAILADTK

-2775 MDENIKTLRDKYIDM
+2775 MDENIKILRDKYIDM

-2804 EIDKKQKALDKMKEA
+2804 EIDNKQKALDEMQKA
-2819 DDDYLNALKKNLDK
+2819 DQAYLDSLKKNLDK
-2833 EKVLREKSKTQEEKQ
+2833 EKNLREKSKTQEEKQ

-2863 ANAKEIADL
+2863 KNAKELADL
-2872 RKQLRDMQ
+2872 RQQLRDMQ
-2880 EEQYFTDREDAIT
+2880 EEQYFNDREDAIT
-2893 SAEDAAQA
+2893 SAEDATQA
-2901 QQDTLQKEIDTL
+2901 QQDALQKEIDNL
-2913 TEANDIKLEN
+2913 TEANQIKLDN
-2923 MRLYWAE
+2923 MKLYWAE

-2940 NILTFL
+2940 NILSFL
-2946 QSYSDSYMEMSKVQQ
+2946 QAYSDSYMEMSKIQQ
-2961 EDYTSTWKQTIDAAL
+2961 EDYVSTWKQTIDAAL

-2982 QKQFNEIIAEITE
+2982 KKQFDEIIAATTE
-2995 AINSGLGNTTGGLE
+2995 ALRKSDADTTGGLD
-3009 SGSSGGSSKGGSG
+3009 SGSSNNSSGGSGGGSG
-3022 GYDYGDLQ
+3022 GALKPGSGKDSGKDNKISDNTLMNNFKKFYELQIKSLQIAKERAEADYKAKQEAANNRGQ
-3030 KNGNDKDKNNKNN
+3030 SGYSSKNNK
-3043 STWPG
+3043 T
-3048 FASVFGDSL
+3048 
-3057 KAAYEKLAQIR
+3057 
-3068 DRADSSAYWS
+3068 
-3078 AEKDK
+3078 
-3083 QYMNKVSNVASKV
+3083 
-3096 AAGVKIASNIKSS
+3096 IKK
-3109 TTTKKDRKARKKYA
+3109 TTSGGKRTIQRSFSKYA

-3173 SVRNSTISGAP
+3173 SVRNSTISGVP

-3194 ITQADLKDDADLNKL
+3194 ITQAELKDDADLNKL

-3216 FLMDIARQSGNISIS
+3216 FLMDIARQSGNISVS

>member
-113 NSLQSASQILNNFKR
+113 NSLQNATQILNNFKR
-128 NQIDSLF
+128 NQINGLF

-141 ASTMKDVVGLTEQ
+141 ASTMKNIVGLTEQ
-154 TYKSYGELTSR
+154 TYTSYGELTSR

-170 KALQNQEAQQQKNLE
+170 KALQNQEVQQQKNLE

-203 ESIASQYGHQN
+203 EGIASQYGHQN

-336 TTNAAQGQAQMRT
+336 TTNAAQGQAQMRA
-349 AMATSTSQLK
+349 AMTTSTNQLK

-427 NMSTAELWGQINTYM
+427 NMSTAELWGQIDTYM

-458 SQLYYQMGLNT
+458 SQLYYQMGLDTN
-469 SSVMELTTETLKMAK
+469 SVMELTTETLKMAK

-502 GFQLSASEAGRI
+502 GFQMAASDAGRI

-728 QFVDKLNEI
+728 QFVDKLNEV

-749 VSAFGSIGMAM
+749 ISALGSIGMAM
-760 STKITAAYK
+760 STKIAAAYK
-769 VSKEFLDG
+769 TSKEYLDG
-777 RKAEIQAVGDSWW
+777 RKAEIQAIGDSWW
-790 DGFVANF
+790 DGFVASF

-817 QVQGGTSTPT
+817 QVQGGTGTPST
-827 ATGTPH
+827 TGTPH
-833 RRSGRNDGKAKG
+833 RRSGRNDGKARG
-845 SVPSTD
+845 SIPSTNALDNATKSENKYAD
-851 ALKQASEGA
+851 ATKRAMTGLTKF
-860 EKVASKWDVAAG
+860 
-872 AASKL
+872 
-877 APIVSVLSTYLFS
+877 APAISLVSTLLYSNAD
-890 AADASNKASVALAAV
+890 AADKASVTIARI
-905 GSVAQIGVGIAQVY
+905 GSFAKIGAGIAQVY
-919 LGDIKGIFTVLS
+919 SGQVVSGITTIVSGLAQLIGLEETAGEKLS
-931 GVSQLVGEWEFAN
+931 
-944 ERLARLKKDA
+944 RLKKDA
-954 ESANIT
+954 EKANIA
-960 RASSKSTL
+960 RAESKTNL

-989 EAYEEWIKYN
+989 EAYEEWISYN

-1005 YPQLATTYD
+1005 YPELATTYD
-1014 SQGNLVANLAEKYDI
+1014 SQGTLIAKLAEKYDA

-1035 SAYKSQKKISQDA
+1035 LAYKSQKKISQDA
-1048 DVNVAS
+1048 DAEVAS
-1054 DPLYKFSSF
+1054 QPLYKFT
-1063 GIAAANEK
+1063 AAGVGNQSDK
-1071 TGSNILSKIGKAK
+1071 TVQSILASVGEATT
-1084 NQEEARELLFSTFG
+1084 QEEARNYLFQELTGMSYDDAMSEWEKNYG
-1098 IEGEAYRKGE
+1098 NRSYAEASEYSQMPIFP
-1108 KYWSGNLSIEEV
+1108 YLSMPKRL
-1120 ASGIYQDEAMRKEK
+1120 A
-1134 FLRELLSSANPEEYW
+1134 ELAESDNPQQYW
-1149 KENESEVKDYADMWG
+1149 KDNDFESLMG
-1164 LTLDDILNIGKQYN
+1164 LTLDDFLNIWNHYQE
-1178 LILQSGS
+1178 ILQAGS
-1185 STLYKDA
+1185 ATLYKDA
-1192 STNIDEAIDVLDDT
+1192 TTNIDEAVNELDSS
-1206 YSEIQKQLLK
+1206 YSDIQKTILK
-1216 DYLKNQ
+1216 TYLQNQ
-1222 LDTLYTAG
+1222 LNTLYTAG
-1230 ELTAEKFTSQYD
+1230 ELTVEKFAELYNP
-1242 ASAIDETVSEVI
+1242 SAINGFVQAAIST
-1254 RAQQEKDGFLV
+1254 QTQEGGFLQKYTDEQLKNLQDIQANIA
-1265 NYTEEELKKIQDFYT
+1265 NYSLAAYTALSHEERG
-1280 ELATHSKKDFENFD
+1280 
-1294 YKDALT
+1294 ALSD
-1300 QIYGIT
+1300 IYGI
-1306 SEDFTDPIELYINR
+1306 S
-1320 IAQIPEA
+1320 
-1327 VEKGLT
+1327 
-1333 DNTGEFI
+1333 I
-1340 DDRIYQSLSNLP
+1340 DDFLEPITLYQKKISALSGLDNIGKEEQGKIKDTLISLPTNILQNYFGSLSALTK
-1352 IAFLSTYYESLSQLF
+1352 LSTIEGTDKDTVISGYIDFFSELSQM
-1367 KQTNLGDNKD
+1367 G
-1377 KVIDD
+1377 
-1382 YINLFSQLSSLDL
+1382 L
-1395 DYSTLSSLLT
+1395 DYATLSSLLT
-1405 DSDFTTRSGV
+1405 DADFTTRSGILSFADSLEKIGV
-1415 LAFSDTLVKAGI
+1415 SLTSV
-1427 DLKESGIDLNKTASL
+1427 DLSKIANL

-1861 NLEDRQAVLKEIN
+1861 NLEDRQAVLKKINELQGQSTGLTLEEI
-1874 RLQKESSSLA
+1874 
-1884 EKEVQKNQDLLAI
+1884 QKNQDLLAI

-1917 NANDLLD
+1917 NANELLD
-1924 APEEFAKNVMSL
+1924 APEEFAKNVISL

-1987 TIDALYTSTSK
+1987 TIDALYNSTAK

-2008 NLGVDLASMLTNASS
+2008 NLGVDLGSMLTNASS
-2023 IDLKGVAQ
+2023 VDLKGVAQ

-2048 ALEEANT
+2048 ALEDAEK
-2055 DIKGDIKI
+2055 DIDAGIKI
-2063 DLLTQATFTDAET
+2063 DLLTQATFTDTAT
-2076 GVSVDNFHDLWERFK
+2076 GESFDNFNDLWQRFK
-2091 QVAENEPDLYIDLS
+2091 QAAEEEPDLYIQLA
-2105 AHLTE
+2105 AHVTE
-2110 SITTEAG
+2110 SITTEKG
-2117 QKQVID
+2117 QKQVLD
-2123 WLAGK
+2123 WFASD
-2128 TDVLQKMGI
+2128 TALQQKLGI

-2145 VLTEIQTIDLK
+2145 VLTKIKTIDLE

-2167 IERWLDII
+2167 VERWLGII

-2186 PAAVETTVTVNT
+2186 PTTVETTATVNT

-2209 KIAEEMSNNAMD
+2209 EIAEEMSNSAMD
-2221 EDYRRKKASTD
+2221 EDYKRKRASTD
-2232 TITTNTIQQ
+2232 TSNTIQQ

-2260 KDRTSTLTIIK
+2260 KDRTSTLTIVK
-2271 KVEEAIGPDSIEPTA
+2271 KIEEATEPTSIEPTT
-2286 SYDKNS
+2286 SYDENS
-2292 IPTVQSTPTPEQQKT
+2292 IPVIQQTPTPEQQKLA
-2307 TQENN
+2307 QETN
-2312 DALQETS
+2312 DALEETS
-2319 SGVSAIVE
+2319 SGISAIVE
-2327 WIKGFSQRGSGAVAV
+2327 WVKGFSQRGAGSQAVT
-2342 AQPLAPPNM
+2342 QPLAPPNKT
-2351 ASTSAASATQTP
+2351 STSVAPTQTP
-2363 TPTATPA
+2363 SPTATPT
-2370 PTKHGKEQ
+2370 PRQGKGI
-2378 ESTLKTTLEVDDKS
+2378 ESTSTITLEVDDKS
-2392 AQQEVDSFLK
+2392 AQQKVDNFLK

-2469 DASAVYEAVNEL
+2469 DASAVYEAVNDL
-2481 RQNLSGVNI
+2481 RNNLSGVNI
-2490 NVNLIPTAIKK
+2490 DVNLIPTVAAIGKK
-2501 GGKGGNQTYTA
+2501 GGKGGGQTYTA
-2512 RASGGGISKAEKA
+2512 RASGGGVPKTEQS

-2536 HDDTYR
+2536 HDNSYR
-2542 VVGQYGAEFVNLNR
+2542 IVGQYGAEFVKLNR
-2556 GDIVFNASDTA
+2556 GDVVFNASDTA
-2567 RLLQHKNG
+2567 RLLQNKSG

-2588 YGSGLSSAIDAL
+2588 YGSGLSGAIGAL

-2609 ILSSVPDMLKKGSG
+2609 ILNSVPDMLKKGSG
-2623 GGGGGGGGGDKDEK
+2623 GGGGGGGGGDESEK

-2675 YADSLYEENS
+2675 YADSIYDENA

-2704 RKQLQSDYLK
+2704 RKQLRDDYLK
-2714 DYSKYF
+2714 NYSKYF

-2730 ADAILADTK
+2730 SDAILADTK

-2775 MDENIKTLRDKYIDM
+2775 MDENIKILRDKYIDM

-2804 EIDKKQKALDKMKEA
+2804 EIDNKQKALDEMQKA
-2819 DDDYLNALKKNLDK
+2819 DQAYLDSLKKNLDK
-2833 EKVLREKSKTQEEKQ
+2833 EKNLREKSKTQEEKQ

-2863 ANAKEIADL
+2863 KNAKELADL
-2872 RKQLRDMQ
+2872 RQQLRDMQ
-2880 EEQYFTDREDAIT
+2880 EEQYFNDREDAIT
-2893 SAEDAAQA
+2893 SAEDATQA
-2901 QQDTLQKEIDTL
+2901 QQDALQKEIDNL
-2913 TEANDIKLEN
+2913 TEANQIKLDN
-2923 MRLYWAE
+2923 MKLYWAE

-2940 NILTFL
+2940 NILSFL
-2946 QSYSDSYMEMSKVQQ
+2946 QAYSDSYMEMSKIQQ
-2961 EDYTSTWKQTIDAAL
+2961 EDYVSTWKQTIDAAL

-2982 QKQFNEIIAEITE
+2982 KKQFDEIIAATTE
-2995 AINSGLGNTTGGLE
+2995 ALRKSDADTTGGLD
-3009 SGSSGGSSKGGSG
+3009 SGSSNNSSGGSGGGSG
-3022 GYDYGDLQ
+3022 GALKPGSGKDSGKDNKISDNTLMNNFKKFYELQIKSLQIAKERAEADYKAKQEAANNRGQ
-3030 KNGNDKDKNNKNN
+3030 SGYSSKNNKTIKKTT
-3043 STWPG
+3043 SG
-3048 FASVFGDSL
+3048 G
-3057 KAAYEKLAQIR
+3057 KR
-3068 DRADSSAYWS
+3068 
-3078 AEKDK
+3078 
-3083 QYMNKVSNVASKV
+3083 
-3096 AAGVKIASNIKSS
+3096 NIQRSFS
-3109 TTTKKDRKARKKYA
+3109 KYA

-3173 SVRNSTISGAP
+3173 SVRNSTISGVP

-3194 ITQADLKDDADLNKL
+3194 ITQAELKDDADLNKL

-3216 FLMDIARQSGNISIS
+3216 FLMDIARQSGNISVS

>member
-21 LANVRK
+21 LVNVRK

-113 NSLQSASQILNNFKR
+113 NSLQNATQILNNFKR
-128 NQIDSLF
+128 NQINSLF

-141 ASTMKDVVGLTEQ
+141 ASTMKNIVGLTEQ
-154 TYKSYGELTSR
+154 TYTSYGELTSR

-170 KALQNQEAQQQKNLE
+170 KALQNQEVQQQKNLE

-191 ATYQG
+191 AAYQG

-203 ESIASQYGHQN
+203 EGIASQYGHQN

-336 TTNAAQGQAQMRT
+336 TTNAAQGQTQMRT
-349 AMATSTSQLK
+349 AMATSTNQLK

-427 NMSTAELWGQINTYM
+427 NMSTAELWGQIDTYM

-458 SQLYYQMGLNT
+458 SQLYYQMGLDTN
-469 SSVMELTTETLKMAK
+469 SVMELTTETLKMAK

-502 GFQLSASEAGRI
+502 GFQMAASDAGRI

-589 TQLIEVDGETASLN
+589 TQLIEVDGEAASLN

-613 IKLKDASGQFRN
+613 IKLKDVSGQFRN

-695 MESKLNQLS
+695 METKLNQLS

-716 GETLKAAVEYLT
+716 GETLKTAVEYLT
-728 QFVDKLNEI
+728 QFVDKLNEV

-749 VSAFGSIGMAM
+749 ISALGSIGMAM
-760 STKITAAYK
+760 STKIAAAYK
-769 VSKEFLDG
+769 TSKEYLDS
-777 RKAEIQAVGDSWW
+777 RKAEIQAIGDSWW
-790 DGFVANF
+790 DGFVASF

-810 ILQNAQT
+810 ILQKAQA
-817 QVQGGTSTPT
+817 QVQGRTNTSKI
-827 ATGTPH
+827 TGIKSQSGKT
-833 RRSGRNDGKAKG
+833 RRKTKSDT
-845 SVPSTD
+845 SSID
-851 ALKQASEGA
+851 ALDKTSKGA
-860 EKVASKWDVAAG
+860 EKTASKIDWVAG
-872 AASKL
+872 AASKAAL
-877 APIVSVLSTYLFS
+877 AISLFS
-890 AADASNKASVALAAV
+890 TCLFAVADASNKASIALSAVFSATQVGLGIVQLYRGDPMGLLTIISGFSQIVGLIETASEKAA
-905 GSVAQIGVGIAQVY
+905 
-919 LGDIKGIFTVLS
+919 
-931 GVSQLVGEWEFAN
+931 
-944 ERLARLKKDA
+944 RLAKNVEKSNISRA
-954 ESANIT
+954 EA
-960 RASSKSTL
+960 KSNL
-968 TTLDSTYKKYI
+968 TNLDSAYKKYI

-989 EAYEEWIKYN
+989 EAYEDWITYN
-999 QQIISD
+999 EQLISQ
-1005 YPQLATTYD
+1005 YPDIAYTYD
-1014 SQGNLVANLAEKYDI
+1014 EQGNKILNLADNYLTLRNNAEEAYETAEKIYEQDLIAQSQDSFYSLDKAGAFEGLSDKGKEWMSQAYNLSRQNNIDI
-1029 LKQSAD
+1029 FSVLPGIMNSNDLAQQYLGKVIRNAKASSNYHYIEELADQSLTVLDIMNNPDLQNMIQAAKTLLKQGFSTSYIKAYDLHAQDIAYSANAALKNQALTNAE
-1035 SAYKSQKKISQDA
+1035 SAISKMVDNGEISEEMKNVLLNAVNSAIDA
-1048 DVNVAS
+1048 VSNRD
-1054 DPLYKFSSF
+1054 DFSTSY
-1063 GIAAANEK
+1063 EDYL
-1071 TGSNILSKIGKAK
+1071 TVDKIGDYVTQSY
-1084 NQEEARELLFSTFG
+1084 NNL
-1098 IEGEAYRKGE
+1098 IN
-1108 KYWSGNLSIEEV
+1108 KYG
-1120 ASGIYQDEAMRKEK
+1120 K
-1134 FLRELLSSANPEEYW
+1134 ELLSSAGEIAQT
-1149 KENESEVKDYADMWG
+1149 KG
-1164 LTLDDILNIGKQYN
+1164 QY
-1178 LILQSGS
+1178 
-1185 STLYKDA
+1185 
-1192 STNIDEAIDVLDDT
+1192 
-1206 YSEIQKQLLK
+1206 
-1216 DYLKNQ
+1216 
-1222 LDTLYTAG
+1222 
-1230 ELTAEKFTSQYD
+1230 
-1242 ASAIDETVSEVI
+1242 SAIDFSDLPEETRRAISEAFGI
-1254 RAQQEKDGFLV
+1254 TLDQYKAQADNYISQAKNFSGNLSWGEEGTTAYQTILRSYTKLLYSIPTNLMANVFGQLKSLDKLEKQGLDADDASKIANQTVALFS
-1265 NYTEEELKKIQDFYT
+1265 ELFT
-1280 ELATHSKKDFENFD
+1280 SNNFD
-1294 YKDALT
+1294 YS
-1300 QIYGIT
+1300 Q
-1306 SEDFTDPIELYINR
+1306 
-1320 IAQIPEA
+1320 
-1327 VEKGLT
+1327 
-1333 DNTGEFI
+1333 
-1340 DDRIYQSLSNLP
+1340 LSNLVQD
-1352 IAFLSTYYESLSQLF
+1352 IDLTTRTGWLEFLSALNQLGEDG
-1367 KQTNLGDNKD
+1367 QILAD
-1377 KVIDD
+1377 K
-1382 YINLFSQLSSLDL
+1382 YSAMAQLM
-1395 DYSTLSSLLT
+1395 
-1405 DSDFTTRSGV
+1405 
-1415 LAFSDTLVKAGI
+1415 
-1427 DLKESGIDLNKTASL
+1427 
-1442 IPISMADAEQ
+1442 PISMADAEQ
-1452 GLTNLSTQLTAAA
+1452 GLTNLSTQLTAAE

-1534 TYSQILDELAEAQ
+1534 IYSQILDELAEAQ
-1547 DANTDEGKKNL
+1547 DASTDEGKKNL

-1594 QDILSGKTAS
+1594 QDILSGETAS

-1664 LIKDILAGNQEAFAQ
+1664 LIKDILTGNQEAFAQ

-1861 NLEDRQAVLKEIN
+1861 NLEDRQAVLKKINELQGQSTGLTLEEI
-1874 RLQKESSSLA
+1874 
-1884 EKEVQKNQDLLAI
+1884 QKNQDLLAI
-1897 YKAQLQ
+1897 YKTQLQ

-1917 NANDLLD
+1917 NANELLD
-1924 APEEFAKNVMSL
+1924 APEEFAKNVISL

-1941 QLGKTGYIEIETLSN
+1941 QLSKTGYIEIETLSN

-1987 TIDALYTSTSK
+1987 TIAALYNSTAK
-1998 LKTIDGKAMI
+1998 LKNIDGKAMI
-2008 NLGVDLASMLTNASS
+2008 NLGADLGSMLTNASS

-2048 ALEEANT
+2048 ALKDT
-2055 DIKGDIKI
+2055 KI
-2063 DLLTQATFTDAET
+2063 DGGIKMDMLTEATFTTTDGKSFT
-2076 GVSVDNFHDLWERFK
+2076 SFNDLWQTFK
-2091 QVAENEPDLYIDLS
+2091 ETAEDDSDLWIDFA
-2105 AHLTE
+2105 AHVTADIQTE
-2110 SITTEAG
+2110 EG
-2117 QKQVID
+2117 QKQFID
-2123 WLAGK
+2123 WLLSNQA
-2128 TDVLQKMGI
+2128 LQQSMGI
-2137 TSRTIPID
+2137 TSRTVPID
-2145 VLTEIQTIDLK
+2145 VLTKIQTIDLE

-2161 EEAKFA
+2161 DEAKFA
-2167 IERWLDII
+2167 IERWLGII

-2186 PAAVETTVTVNT
+2186 PTAIEITTTVNT

-2209 KIAEEMSNNAMD
+2209 KIAEEMSDSAMD
-2221 EDYRRKKASTD
+2221 EDYRRKRASTD
-2232 TITTNTIQQ
+2232 TITTSIIQQ

-2260 KDRTSTLTIIK
+2260 KDRTGTLTIVK
-2271 KVEEAIGPDSIEPTA
+2271 KTEEATEPTSIEPTT
-2286 SYDKNS
+2286 SYDENS
-2292 IPTVQSTPTPEQQKT
+2292 IPVIQQTPTPEQQKLA
-2307 TQENN
+2307 QETN
-2312 DALQETS
+2312 DALEKTS
-2319 SGVSAIVE
+2319 SGISAIVE
-2327 WIKGFSQRGSGAVAV
+2327 WVKGFSQRGAESQAV
-2342 AQPLAPPNM
+2342 AQPLAPPNKTT
-2351 ASTSAASATQTP
+2351 TSVTPTQTP
-2363 TPTATPA
+2363 SPTATPT
-2370 PTKHGKEQ
+2370 PRQGKGI
-2378 ESTLKTTLEVDDKS
+2378 ESTSTITLEVDDKS
-2392 AQQEVDSFLK
+2392 AQQKVDNFLK
-2402 ENDGKVISFKAE
+2402 ENDGKVISFKGE

-2433 QDPVVNIDGDPADA
+2433 QDPVVNIDGDSADA

-2469 DASAVYEAVNEL
+2469 DASAVYEAVNDL
-2481 RQNLSGVNI
+2481 RNNLSGVNI
-2490 NVNLIPTAIKK
+2490 DVNLIPTVAARGKK
-2501 GGKGGNQTYTA
+2501 GGKGGGQVYTA
-2512 RASGGGISKAEKA
+2512 RASGGGVPKTEQS

-2536 HDDTYR
+2536 HDNSYR
-2542 VVGQYGAEFVNLNR
+2542 IVGQYGAEFVKLNR
-2556 GDIVFNASDTA
+2556 GDVVFNASDTA
-2567 RLLQHKNG
+2567 RLLQNKSG

-2588 YGSGLSSAIDAL
+2588 YGSGLSGAIDTL

-2609 ILSSVPDMLKKGSG
+2609 ILNSVPDMLKKGSG
-2623 GGGGGGGGGDKDEK
+2623 GGGGGGGGGDESGK

-2675 YADSLYEENS
+2675 YADSIYEENA

-2704 RKQLQSDYLK
+2704 RKQLQNDYLK
-2714 DYSKYF
+2714 NYSKYF

-2730 ADAILADTK
+2730 SDAILADTK

-2775 MDENIKTLRDKYIDM
+2775 MDENIKALRDKYIDM

-2804 EIDKKQKALDKMKEA
+2804 EIDEKQKALDKMKEA

-2833 EKVLREKSKTQEEKQ
+2833 EKDLREKSKTQEEKQ

-2901 QQDTLQKEIDTL
+2901 QQDTLQKEIDNL

-2995 AINSGLGNTTGGLE
+2995 TMNSGLGNTTGGLE
-3009 SGSSGGSSKGGSG
+3009 SGSSNNQKGSG
-3022 GYDYGDLQ
+3022 NDYGDLRGS
-3030 KNGNDKDKNNKNN
+3030 GNDSDKPDKKLTDSVLLKNLKKFCELQIKSLQAAKDRANADLAEEQEIKRGTSKYNSKNNQTVIKK
-3043 STWPG
+3043 TTG
-3048 FASVFGDSL
+3048 G
-3057 KAAYEKLAQIR
+3057 KRTI
-3068 DRADSSAYWS
+3068 DRTFS
-3078 AEKDK
+3078 
-3083 QYMNKVSNVASKV
+3083 
-3096 AAGVKIASNIKSS
+3096 
-3109 TTTKKDRKARKKYA
+3109 KYA

-3194 ITQADLKDDADLNKL
+3194 ITQAELKDDADLNKL

-3216 FLMDIARQSGNISIS
+3216 FLMDIARQSGNISVS

>member
-103 EQLKQWNSLK
+103 EQLRQWNSLK
-113 NSLQSASQILNNFKR
+113 NSLQNATQILNNFKR
-128 NQIDSLF
+128 NQINSLF

-141 ASTMKDVVGLTEQ
+141 ASTMKNIVGLTEQ
-154 TYKSYGELTSR
+154 TYTNYGELTSK

-250 IKRMNSANVSLQ
+250 INRMNSANVSLQ

-336 TTNAAQGQAQMRT
+336 TTNAAQGQAQMRA
-349 AMATSTSQLK
+349 AMATSTNQLK

-427 NMSTAELWGQINTYM
+427 NMSTAELWGQIDTYM

-458 SQLYYQMGLNT
+458 SQLYYQMGLDT

-502 GFQLSASEAGRI
+502 GFQMAASDAGRI

-589 TQLIEVDGETASLN
+589 TQLIEVDGEAASLN

-728 QFVDKLNEI
+728 QFVDKLNEV

-749 VSAFGSIGMAM
+749 ISALGSIGMAM
-760 STKITAAYK
+760 STKIAAAYK
-769 VSKEFLDG
+769 TSKEYLDS
-777 RKAEIQAVGDSWW
+777 RKAEIQAIGDSWW
-790 DGFVANF
+790 DGFVASF

-810 ILQNAQT
+810 ILQNAQA
-817 QVQGGTSTPT
+817 QMQGGASIPT
-827 ATGTPH
+827 TTGTPH
-833 RRSGRNDGKAKG
+833 RRSGRNDGKARG
-845 SVPSTD
+845 TGTITEGIE
-851 ALKQASEGA
+851 QAAKGA
-860 EKVASKWDVAAG
+860 EKVASKWDKAAI
-872 AASKL
+872 AANKL
-877 APIVSVLSTYLFS
+877 APIVSVLSTVLFS
-890 AADASNKASVALAAV
+890 VADASNKASVALAAV
-905 GSVAQIGVGIAQVY
+905 ASVAQFGVGIAQLY
-919 LGDIKGIFTVLS
+919 SGDPMGLLTIFTSVNQFL
-931 GVSQLVGEWEFAN
+931 GLIEYAN

-954 ESANIT
+954 ESANIA
-960 RASSKSTL
+960 RAESKSNL
-968 TTLDSTYKKYI
+968 TTLDSAYKKYI

-989 EAYEEWIKYN
+989 EAYNEWIKYN

-1014 SQGNLVANLAEKYDI
+1014 SQGNLIADLAGKYDVLRESANLAY
-1029 LKQSAD
+1029 QA
-1035 SAYKSQKKISQDA
+1035 QKKSSQAA
-1048 DVNVAS
+1048 DVEVAS
-1054 DPLYKFSSF
+1054 QPLYKFS
-1063 GIAAANEK
+1063 AAGFANADNKDISEF
-1071 TGSNILSKIGKAK
+1071 LSDIGVATS
-1084 NQEEARELLFSTFG
+1084 QEEARNILFSKILPGNYTYDQFKELWDSQYKG
-1098 IEGEAYRKGE
+1098 LSFDEASTNNSWLFQDPVLYYGKQ
-1108 KYWSGNLSIEEV
+1108 IEEMLN
-1120 ASGIYQDEAMRKEK
+1120 SSNPQESWDKLKNNFQGLSLDE
-1134 FLRELLSSANPEEYW
+1134 
-1149 KENESEVKDYADMWG
+1149 V
-1164 LTLDDILNIGKQYN
+1164 LNLWNQYSQ
-1178 LILQSGS
+1178 ILQSGS
-1185 STLYKDA
+1185 QILYKDA
-1192 STNIDEAIDVLDDT
+1192 STNIEETVDALGEAYNET
-1206 YSEIQKQLLK
+1206 QKQLLR
-1216 DYLKNQ
+1216 DFLQNQ

-1230 ELTAEKFTSQYD
+1230 QLTTDIFTSQYD
-1242 ASAIDETVSEVI
+1242 VSAIDETVNDAI
-1254 RAQQEKDGFLV
+1254 DAQFGENGSLV
-1265 NYTEEELKKIQDFYT
+1265 NYTEKELKKLQDFKAG
-1280 ELATHSKKDFENFD
+1280 LATHSLKD
-1294 YKDALT
+1294 YKELDQDTKEILKD
-1300 QIYGIT
+1300 IYGIT
-1306 SEDFTDPIELYINR
+1306 SEDFTGPIELYINR

-1333 DNTGEFI
+1333 DNAGEFI
-1340 DDRIYQSLSNLP
+1340 DERIYQSLSNLP
-1352 IAFLSTYYESLSQLF
+1352 VAFLSTYYESLSQLF
-1367 KQTNLGDNKD
+1367 QQTNLGDNKD

-1415 LAFSDTLVKAGI
+1415 LAFSDALVKAGI
-1427 DLKESGIDLNKTASL
+1427 DLKESGIDLNETASL

-1452 GLTNLSTQLTAAA
+1452 GLTSLQTSMASAADIIKNLQGSDSEKKLAAYNTLSTLGIDTDKISALAMGE
-1465 DVIKDL
+1465 DL
-1471 TGTDTAKQ
+1471 TGKITQEVYDKYIS
-1479 VAAMQQIS
+1479 QQ
-1487 SLVGDTMKVKG
+1487 K
-1498 EEYKTS
+1498 
-1504 DVLSYIM
+1504 
-1511 SGQDVTG
+1511 
-1518 EFQEAI
+1518 A
-1524 YDLFIHQAKV
+1524 
-1534 TYSQILDELAEAQ
+1534 
-1547 DANTDEGKKNL
+1547 NL
-1558 EAIATYKTM
+1558 EAI
-1567 LDNIDHIVEKNIGQR
+1567 IDSLYNAEGTTDEQR
-1582 ASNIVTVAEELL
+1582 AYLDAISAMIAAFDKEVAEAAGTRATNIVSLVLSQMEDVLGGKAPTLSRNDISAL
-1594 QDILSGKTAS
+1594 QTYAPK
-1604 ISTNDRQALM
+1604 M
-1614 QAGNEG
+1614 VE
-1620 ITIAKMLEQTS
+1620 MLEQTGS
-1631 TGTWTLK
+1631 NTWTLK
-1638 KDVTISQFAAAI
+1638 AGITTKQWADAIS
-1650 QDLIEHGIEGPGIQ
+1650 DLAESVNEPGIE
-1664 LIKDILAGNQEAFAQ
+1664 L
-1679 AAQQSDYEKFIQPL
+1679 
-1693 IDGVSDSGQIA
+1693 V
-1704 IDESFRQTLK
+1704 QTLK
-1714 DSGLYDIFSKL
+1714 TRSQEEWDKAVRDADLENFITPMLEAISDGGEIT
-1725 FDENAL
+1725 FDEDIYKFLSEQLGKNVVDKMLDPDAL
-1731 TAITGEYDFTGTVKQ
+1731 TAFTSLYDFDGTVKEWL
-1746 YFDMIE
+1746 DM
-1752 QVIQKIFFGDDQTQM
+1752 VQKIIDKLFPDYHDDFIKWREKNEYGLNQSREYNRAQEKMDKVHQANETPEAMADIVLKMKNMEASTDDATEAVRRFNLEYTDLVQ
-1767 LAAFKAYRAKYEAG
+1767 LANGKWGLSTAG
-1781 LEQSRS
+1781 LKKFGLDAQIVSVEDYRDEIAKLKEELLSAQKSGIKGSQEEANRIKTLI
-1787 YYAAD
+1787 ALRE
-1792 QELDKALKPN
+1792 QELKLLNEKN
-1802 ISSAE
+1802 QLVSQN
-1807 VVEITKALIECTG
+1807 
-1820 SADDAREAIKRFGLE
+1820 ADDY
-1835 ANKDFFQTADGKYGL
+1835 NT
-1850 TTIGKEKIGIS
+1850 
-1861 NLEDRQAVLKEIN
+1861 
-1874 RLQKESSSLA
+1874 
-1884 EKEVQKNQDLLAI
+1884 
-1897 YKAQLQ
+1897 
-1903 VLNERQQKVATDSD
+1903 
-1917 NANDLLD
+1917 LLD
-1924 APEEFAKNVMSL
+1924 APENYAKNILSYA
-1936 GDSLK
+1936 DELK
-1941 QLGKTGYIEIETLSN
+1941 KAAKTGYIEISTLSN
-1956 YMRNLG
+1956 VINNLG
-1962 DNSEFVKTLGK
+1962 PASNTVKALSK
-1973 ELDLPAESIGNVSK
+1973 QLNVPLLK
-1987 TIDALYTSTSK
+1987 DGTANIVALTDALYSTKK
-1998 LKTIDGKAMI
+1998 LATIDGKPMVQIGAAMA
-2008 NLGVDLASMLTNASS
+2008 NMLQGAAKL
-2023 IDLKGVAQ
+2023 DLKDVAQ

-2048 ALEEANT
+2048 ALEDV
-2055 DIKGDIKI
+2055 DIDGGIKM
-2063 DLLTQATFTDAET
+2063 DMLTEATFTTTDGKSFT
-2076 GVSVDNFHDLWERFK
+2076 SFNDLWKTFK
-2091 QVAENEPDLYIDLS
+2091 ETAEDDSDLWIDFAAHVTADIQTEEGQRQFIDWLLSDQALQQRLGIKSKTLNEDLILAINTVVTDDMS
-2105 AHLTE
+2105 
-2110 SITTEAG
+2110 TTEAE
-2117 QKQVID
+2117 QAILDFLEKKKRETQNV
-2123 WLAGK
+2123 ANNNP
-2128 TDVLQKMGI
+2128 
-2137 TSRTIPID
+2137 S
-2145 VLTEIQTIDLK
+2145 TID
-2156 DPDSI
+2156 S
-2161 EEAKFA
+2161 
-2167 IERWLDII
+2167 
-2175 QKNLQ
+2175 
-2180 TTANEN
+2180 TTK
-2186 PAAVETTVTVNT
+2186 VNT
-2198 TLKDGTITDGR
+2198 TLEDGTITDGR
-2209 KIAEEMSNNAMD
+2209 KIAEEMSDSAMD
-2221 EDYRRKKASTD
+2221 EDYKRKRASTD
-2232 TITTNTIQQ
+2232 AGTIQQ

-2260 KDRTSTLTIIK
+2260 KDRTSTLTIVK
-2271 KVEEAIGPDSIEPTA
+2271 KVEEATEPTFIEPTT
-2286 SYDKNS
+2286 SYDENS
-2292 IPTVQSTPTPEQQKT
+2292 IPVIQQTPTPEQQKLA
-2307 TQENN
+2307 QETN
-2312 DALQETS
+2312 DALEETS

-2327 WIKGFSQRGSGAVAV
+2327 WVKGLPQRGAGAQAV
-2342 AQPLAPPNM
+2342 AQPLMPPNK
-2351 ASTSAASATQTP
+2351 ASTSVASTQTP
-2363 TPTATPA
+2363 SPTATPT
-2370 PTKHGKEQ
+2370 PKQEKGT
-2378 ESTLKTTLEVDDKS
+2378 ESTSTITLEVDDKS
-2392 AQQEVDSFLK
+2392 AQQEVDNFFK

-2433 QDPVVNIDGDPADA
+2433 QDPTVNIDGDPADA

-2457 INNSNGTINVGA
+2457 IDNSNGTINVGA
-2469 DASAVYEAVNEL
+2469 DASAVYEAVNDL
-2481 RQNLSGVNI
+2481 RNNLSGVNI
-2490 NVNLIPTAIKK
+2490 DVNLIPTVAARGKK
-2501 GGKGGNQTYTA
+2501 GGKGGGQVYTA
-2512 RASGGGISKAEKA
+2512 RASGGGVPKTEQS

-2536 HDDTYR
+2536 HDNSYR
-2542 VVGQYGAEFVNLNR
+2542 IVGQYGAEFVKLNR
-2556 GDIVFNASDTA
+2556 GDVVFNASDTA
-2567 RLLQHKNG
+2567 RLLQNKSG

-2588 YGSGLSSAIDAL
+2588 YGSGLSGAIGAL

-2609 ILSSVPDMLKKGSG
+2609 ILNSVPDMLKKGSG
-2623 GGGGGGGGGDKDEK
+2623 GGGGGGGGGDESEK

-2675 YADSLYEENS
+2675 YADSIYEENA

-2704 RKQLQSDYLK
+2704 RKQLQNDYLK
-2714 DYSKYF
+2714 NYSKYF

-2730 ADAILADTK
+2730 SDAILADTK

-2775 MDENIKTLRDKYIDM
+2775 MDENIKALRDKYIDM

-2804 EIDKKQKALDKMKEA
+2804 EIDEKQKALDKMKEA

-2833 EKVLREKSKTQEEKQ
+2833 EKDLREKSKTQEEKQ

-2893 SAEDAAQA
+2893 SAEDATQA
-2901 QQDTLQKEIDTL
+2901 QQNTLQKEIDNL

-2995 AINSGLGNTTGGLE
+2995 TMNSGLGNTTGGLE
-3009 SGSSGGSSKGGSG
+3009 NGSSNNQKGSG
-3022 GYDYGDLQ
+3022 NDYGDLRGS
-3030 KNGNDKDKNNKNN
+3030 GNDSDKPDKKLTNSVLLENFKKFYELQIRSLQAAKDRANADLAEEQEIKRGTSKYNSKNNK
-3043 STWPG
+3043 TVIKKTTG
-3048 FASVFGDSL
+3048 G
-3057 KAAYEKLAQIR
+3057 KRTI
-3068 DRADSSAYWS
+3068 DRTFS
-3078 AEKDK
+3078 
-3083 QYMNKVSNVASKV
+3083 
-3096 AAGVKIASNIKSS
+3096 
-3109 TTTKKDRKARKKYA
+3109 KYA

-3194 ITQADLKDDADLNKL
+3194 ITQAELKDDADLNKL

-3216 FLMDIARQSGNISIS
+3216 FLMDIARQSGNISLS